1 MKKSLKKV
9 ISLVIVILF
18 LGCSTQKNK
27 TLNKRYHSTV
37 STFNVLFNG
46 NESIKE
52 GKESF
57 LKSYKEDF
65 WEILPVEP
73 IESTKKIITVDGLEN
88 KNFLKAEEKAAKAI
102 QKHSMLINGV
112 QYNPKTQ
119 EAYLM
124 LGKARY
130 LDQRYVQA
138 IDAFNQVY
146 KLNIDNQA
154 WKESVIWKAR
164 SNIRLEQELVA
175 VELLQELLKNKKN
188 SIEIVAKA
196 NSVLS
201 MAYLKLNKTSEA
213 LKTLE
218 FAQRN
223 SEDKNHKARLLYI
236 KGQLYEKQNETD
248 SAKTTFNKILNFKRK
263 ISRNI
268 FINAKV
274 RTLLYSSSSESEKEF
289 LKLIKNEENKP
300 YLDKIYYNYSKL
312 LFSNDSVAMAKNF
325 LNLSIK
331 ENPSDKKLKSKAY
344 IKFSE
349 LNFNDTNFLTA
360 GRYLDSTL
368 QVLDKKSKEFWFY
381 ERQKKGIQKVVDLEE
396 NLIFYD
402 SLIRI
407 SSYNKKKLDK
417 ILKSISLENKQQS
430 EKSNPIK
437 ARQDV
442 AFKKTD
448 FYFYNDKIVTLGIES
463 FKTVWGNRERNT
475 YWRSEKS
482 ILKKNISSN
491 NISSEENASEVVSE
505 NETQFLALYKDI
517 PFSEFQKDSL
527 NNLMDLSKLEL
538 AELYVFKYKNY
549 KLAETVLIQYL
560 SKHLNSNRATKAKY
574 LLYKLYKIQNNEK
587 YIEIKKDI
595 IASDSLSRFAK
606 ILLKDPNILMDENKS
621 LALRDS
627 LAKMFNNQ
635 DFEKIIKSV
644 DLNIDIVEKEGI
656 KVDLELLRAQSYGR
670 LEGIE
675 KYTELLKEISKKYSD
690 NKTAIDLK
698 KTVSMIDR
706 KWKKPSSLKASKGFK
721 LIFIVS
727 NTDFNKSELSKIK
740 SRIISDLNNNRV
752 SFDVYNYQNKLLV
765 IHDFETKEKAEDAA
779 LKITVKNPELR
790 LKNNF
795 VALSSQYKNILIY
808 KTLDLN

>member
-1 MKKSLKKV
+1 MKKLTT
-9 ISLVIVILF
+9 LLIVILF

-57 LKSYKEDF
+57 LKSYQEDF

-73 IESTKKIITVDGLEN
+73 IESTDKIITVDGLEN
-88 KNFLKAEEKAAKAI
+88 KSFLKAEEKAAKAI
-102 QKHSMLINGV
+102 QKHSMLIGGV

-119 EAYLM
+119 DAYLM
-124 LGKARY
+124 LGRARY

-146 KLNIDNQA
+146 KLNIENEV
-154 WKESVIWKAR
+154 WKRSVIWKAR

-188 SIEIVAKA
+188 SSEIVAKA
-196 NSVLS
+196 YSVLS
-201 MAYLKLNKTSEA
+201 MAYLKLNKTNEA

-218 FAQRN
+218 IAQRN
-223 SEDKNHKARLLYI
+223 TKDKNHKARLLYI
-236 KGQLYEKQNETD
+236 KGQLYEKQNEID
-248 SAKTTFNKILNFKRK
+248 SAKNSFNKILNFKRK

-268 FINAKV
+268 YINAKV
-274 RTLLYSSSSESEKEF
+274 KALLYSESLNSKKEF

-312 LFSNDSVAMAKNF
+312 LFSTGSVAMAKNF
-325 LNLSIK
+325 LNMSIK
-331 ENPSDKKLKSKAY
+331 ENPADKKLKSKAY

-402 SLIRI
+402 SLIRL
-407 SSYNKKKLDK
+407 SSYDKKKLDE
-417 ILKSISLENKQQS
+417 ILKSISTENKQQS
-430 EKSNPIK
+430 EKSSSNEV
-437 ARQDV
+437 RQDRV
-442 AFKKTD
+442 FKKTN
-448 FYFYNDKIVTLGIES
+448 FYFYNDKIVAFGIKS
-463 FKTVWGNRERNT
+463 FKSVWGNRERNT

-482 ILKKNISSN
+482 ILKN
-491 NISSEENASEVVSE
+491 NISSDNTANEEGSNKPVSE
-505 NETQFLALYKDI
+505 NETQFLELYKDI
-517 PFSEFQKDSL
+517 PFSEFKKDSL
-527 NNLMDLSKLEL
+527 NNLIDLSKLEL
-538 AELYVFKYKNY
+538 AELYTLKYKNY
-549 KLAETVLIQYL
+549 KLGETVLTQYL
-560 SKHLNSNRATKAKY
+560 SKDPNSNRATKAKY

-587 YIEIKKDI
+587 YIKIKEDI

-606 ILLKDPNILMDENKS
+606 ILLKDPDMLMDENKS

-644 DLNIDIVEKEGI
+644 DLNIDIVEKEEI

-675 KYTELLKEISKKYSD
+675 KYTELLKEISKKYLE
-690 NKTAIDLK
+690 NKTAIDLN
-698 KTVSMIDR
+698 KTISMIGR
-706 KWKKPSSLKASKGFK
+706 KWKTPISLKASKDFK
-721 LIFIVS
+721 LIFIVNNS
-727 NTDFNKSELSKIK
+727 DLNKSEILKINSKI
-740 SRIISDLNNNRV
+740 STELNSINRV
-752 SFDVYNYQNKLLV
+752 SFDVYNYKNNLIV
-765 IHDFETKEKAEDAA
+765 IHDFKSEEKAEDTA
-779 LKITVKNPELR
+779 LKITVQIPELR

-795 VALSSQYKNILIY
+795 VALSSQYKNMLIY
-808 KTLDLN
+808 KTLDLD

>member
-1 MKKSLKKV
+1 MKKLTT
-9 ISLVIVILF
+9 LLIVILF

-57 LKSYKEDF
+57 LKSYQEDF

-73 IESTKKIITVDGLEN
+73 IESTNKIITVDGLEN
-88 KNFLKAEEKAAKAI
+88 KSFLKAEEKAAKAI
-102 QKHSMLINGV
+102 QKHSMLIGGV

-119 EAYLM
+119 DAYLM
-124 LGKARY
+124 LGRARY
-130 LDQRYVQA
+130 LDQRYVPA
-138 IDAFNQVY
+138 IEAFNQVY

-154 WKESVIWKAR
+154 WKQSVIWKAR

-188 SIEIVAKA
+188 SSEIVAKA
-196 NSVLS
+196 YSVLS
-201 MAYLKLNKTSEA
+201 MAYLKLNKTNEA

-218 FAQRN
+218 IAQRN
-223 SEDKNHKARLLYI
+223 TKDKNHKARLLYI
-236 KGQLYEKQNETD
+236 KGQLYEKQNEID
-248 SAKTTFNKILNFKRK
+248 SAKNSFNKILNFKRK

-268 FINAKV
+268 YINAKV
-274 RTLLYSSSSESEKEF
+274 KALLYSESLNSKKEF

-312 LFSNDSVAMAKNF
+312 LFSTGSVAMAKNF
-325 LNLSIK
+325 LNMSIK
-331 ENPSDKKLKSKAY
+331 ENPADKKLKSKAY

-402 SLIRI
+402 SLIRL
-407 SSYNKKKLDK
+407 SSYDKKKLDE
-417 ILKSISLENKQQS
+417 ILKSISTENKQQS
-430 EKSNPIK
+430 EKSSSNEV
-437 ARQDV
+437 RQDRV
-442 AFKKTD
+442 FKKTN
-448 FYFYNDKIVTLGIES
+448 FYFYNDKIVAFGIKS
-463 FKTVWGNRERNT
+463 FKSVWGNRERNT

-482 ILKKNISSN
+482 ILKN
-491 NISSEENASEVVSE
+491 NISSDNTANEEGSNKPVSE
-505 NETQFLALYKDI
+505 NETQFLELYKDI
-517 PFSEFQKDSL
+517 PFSEFKKDSL
-527 NNLMDLSKLEL
+527 NNIIDLSKLEL
-538 AELYVFKYKNY
+538 AELYTLKYKNY
-549 KLAETVLIQYL
+549 KLGETVLTQYL
-560 SKHLNSNRATKAKY
+560 SKDPNSNRVTKAKY

-587 YIEIKKDI
+587 YIKIKEDI

-606 ILLKDPNILMDENKS
+606 ILLKDPDMLMDENKS

-644 DLNIDIVEKEGI
+644 DLNIDIVEKEEI

-675 KYTELLKEISKKYSD
+675 KYTELLKEISKKYLE
-690 NKTAIDLK
+690 NKTAIDLN
-698 KTVSMIDR
+698 KTISMIGR
-706 KWKKPSSLKASKGFK
+706 KWKTPISLKASKDFK
-721 LIFIVS
+721 LIFIVNNS
-727 NTDFNKSELSKIK
+727 DLNKSEILKINNK
-740 SRIISDLNNNRV
+740 ISTELNSINRV
-752 SFDVYNYQNKLLV
+752 SFDVYNNKNNLIV
-765 IHDFETKEKAEDAA
+765 IHDFKSEEKAEDTA
-779 LKITVKNPELR
+779 LKITVQIPELR

-795 VALSSQYKNILIY
+795 VALSSQYKNMLIY
-808 KTLDLN
+808 KTLDLD

>member
-1 MKKSLKKV
+1 LKK
-9 ISLVIVILF
+9 LTTLLIVILF

-57 LKSYKEDF
+57 LKSYQEDF

-73 IESTKKIITVDGLEN
+73 IESTNKIITVDGLEN
-88 KNFLKAEEKAAKAI
+88 KSFLKAEEKAAKAI
-102 QKHSMLINGV
+102 QKHSMLIGGV

-119 EAYLM
+119 DAYLM
-124 LGKARY
+124 LGRARY
-130 LDQRYVQA
+130 LDQRYVPA
-138 IDAFNQVY
+138 IEAFNQVY

-154 WKESVIWKAR
+154 WKQSVIWKAR

-188 SIEIVAKA
+188 SSEIVAKA
-196 NSVLS
+196 YSVLS
-201 MAYLKLNKTSEA
+201 MAYLKLNKTNEA

-218 FAQRN
+218 IAQRN
-223 SEDKNHKARLLYI
+223 TKDKNHKARLLYI
-236 KGQLYEKQNETD
+236 KGQLYEKQNEID
-248 SAKTTFNKILNFKRK
+248 SAKNSFNKILNFKRK

-268 FINAKV
+268 YINAKV
-274 RTLLYSSSSESEKEF
+274 KALLYSESLNSKKEF

-312 LFSNDSVAMAKNF
+312 LFSTGSVAMAKNF
-325 LNLSIK
+325 LNMSIK
-331 ENPSDKKLKSKAY
+331 ENPADKKLKSKAY

-402 SLIRI
+402 SLIRL
-407 SSYNKKKLDK
+407 SSYDKKKLDE
-417 ILKSISLENKQQS
+417 ILKSISTENKQQS
-430 EKSNPIK
+430 EKSSSNEV
-437 ARQDV
+437 RQDRV
-442 AFKKTD
+442 FKKTN
-448 FYFYNDKIVTLGIES
+448 FYFYNDKIVAFGIKS
-463 FKTVWGNRERNT
+463 FKSVWGNRERNT

-482 ILKKNISSN
+482 ILKN
-491 NISSEENASEVVSE
+491 NISSDNTANEEGSNKPVSE
-505 NETQFLALYKDI
+505 NETQFLELYKDI
-517 PFSEFQKDSL
+517 PFSEFKKDSL
-527 NNLMDLSKLEL
+527 NNIIDLSKLEL
-538 AELYVFKYKNY
+538 AELYTLKYKNY
-549 KLAETVLIQYL
+549 KLGETVLTQYL
-560 SKHLNSNRATKAKY
+560 SKDPNSNRATKAKY

-587 YIEIKKDI
+587 YIKIKEDI

-606 ILLKDPNILMDENKS
+606 ILLKDPDMLMDENKS

-644 DLNIDIVEKEGI
+644 DLNIDIVEKEEI

-675 KYTELLKEISKKYSD
+675 KYTELLKEISKKYLE
-690 NKTAIDLK
+690 NKTAIDLN
-698 KTVSMIDR
+698 KTISMIGR
-706 KWKKPSSLKASKGFK
+706 KWKTPISLKASKDFK
-721 LIFIVS
+721 LIFIVNNS
-727 NTDFNKSELSKIK
+727 DLNKSEILKINNK
-740 SRIISDLNNNRV
+740 ISTELNSINRV
-752 SFDVYNYQNKLLV
+752 SFDVYNNKNNLIV
-765 IHDFETKEKAEDAA
+765 IHDFKSEEKAEDTA
-779 LKITVKNPELR
+779 LKITVQIPELR

-795 VALSSQYKNILIY
+795 VALSSQYKNMLIY
-808 KTLDLN
+808 KTLDLD

>member
-1 MKKSLKKV
+1 MKKLTT
-9 ISLVIVILF
+9 LLIVILF

-57 LKSYKEDF
+57 LKSYQEDF
-65 WEILPVEP
+65 WEILPVES
-73 IESTKKIITVDGLEN
+73 IESTDKIITVDGLEN
-88 KNFLKAEEKAAKAI
+88 KSFLKAEEKAAKAI
-102 QKHSMLINGV
+102 QKHSMLIGGV

-119 EAYLM
+119 DAYLM
-124 LGKARY
+124 LGRARY
-130 LDQRYVQA
+130 LDQRYVPA

-154 WKESVIWKAR
+154 WKQSVIWKAR

-188 SIEIVAKA
+188 SSEIVAKA
-196 NSVLS
+196 YSVLS
-201 MAYLKLNKTSEA
+201 MAYLKLNKTNEA

-218 FAQRN
+218 IAQRN
-223 SEDKNHKARLLYI
+223 TKDKNHKARLLYI
-236 KGQLYEKQNETD
+236 KGQLYEKQNEID
-248 SAKTTFNKILNFKRK
+248 SAKNSFNKILNFKRK

-268 FINAKV
+268 YINAKV
-274 RTLLYSSSSESEKEF
+274 KALLYSESLNSKKEF

-312 LFSNDSVAMAKNF
+312 LFSTGSVAMAKNF
-325 LNLSIK
+325 LNMSIK
-331 ENPSDKKLKSKAY
+331 ENPADKKLKSKAY

-368 QVLDKKSKEFWFY
+368 KVLDKKSKEFWFY

-402 SLIRI
+402 SLIRL
-407 SSYNKKKLDK
+407 SSYDKKKLDE
-417 ILKSISLENKQQS
+417 ILKSISTENKQQS
-430 EKSNPIK
+430 EKSSSNEV
-437 ARQDV
+437 RQDRV
-442 AFKKTD
+442 FKKTN
-448 FYFYNDKIVTLGIES
+448 FYFYNDKIVAFGIKS
-463 FKTVWGNRERNT
+463 FKSVWGNRERNT

-482 ILKKNISSN
+482 ILKN
-491 NISSEENASEVVSE
+491 NISSDNTGKEEGSNKPVSE
-505 NETQFLALYKDI
+505 NETQFLELYKDI
-517 PFSEFQKDSL
+517 PFSEFKKDSL
-527 NNLMDLSKLEL
+527 NNLIDLSKLEL
-538 AELYVFKYKNY
+538 AELYTFKYKNY
-549 KLAETVLIQYL
+549 KLGETVLNQYL
-560 SKHLNSNRATKAKY
+560 SKDPNSNRATKAKY

-587 YIEIKKDI
+587 YIKIKEDI

-606 ILLKDPNILMDENKS
+606 ILLKDPDMLMDENKS

-644 DLNIDIVEKEGI
+644 DLNIDIVEKEEI

-675 KYTELLKEISKKYSD
+675 KYTELLKEISKKYSE
-690 NKTAIDLK
+690 NKTAIDLN
-698 KTVSMIDR
+698 KTISMIGR
-706 KWKKPSSLKASKGFK
+706 KWKTPISLKASKDFK
-721 LIFIVS
+721 LIFIVNNS
-727 NTDFNKSELSKIK
+727 DLNKSEILKINSKI
-740 SRIISDLNNNRV
+740 STELNSINRV
-752 SFDVYNYQNKLLV
+752 SFDVYNYKNNLIV
-765 IHDFETKEKAEDAA
+765 IHDFKSEEKAEDTA
-779 LKITVKNPELR
+779 LKITVQIPELR

-795 VALSSQYKNILIY
+795 VALSSQYKNMLIY
-808 KTLDLN
+808 KTLDLD

>member
-1 MKKSLKKV
+1 MKKV
-9 ISLVIVILF
+9 TSLVIIILF

-218 FAQRN
+218 LAQRN

-407 SSYNKKKLDK
+407 SSYDKKKLDK
-417 ILKSISLENKQQS
+417 ILKSISIENKQQS
-430 EKSNPIK
+430 KISNPNK
-437 ARQDV
+437 ARQGV
-442 AFKKTD
+442 AFKKTN
-448 FYFYNDKIVTLGIES
+448 FYFYNDKIVNLGIES
-463 FKTVWGNRERNT
+463 FKSIWGNRERNT

-482 ILKKNISSN
+482 ILKNNISSN
-491 NISSEENASEVVSE
+491 KISSEVNTSKVVSE

-698 KTVSMIDR
+698 KTVSVIDR
-706 KWKKPSSLKASKGFK
+706 KWKKPSSLKTSKGFK

>member
-1 MKKSLKKV
+1 MKKLTT
-9 ISLVIVILF
+9 LLIVILF

-73 IESTKKIITVDGLEN
+73 IESTNKIITVDGLEN
-88 KNFLKAEEKAAKAI
+88 KSFLKAEEKAAKAI
-102 QKHSMLINGV
+102 QKHSMLIGGV

-124 LGKARY
+124 LGRARY
-130 LDQRYVQA
+130 LDQRYVPA

-154 WKESVIWKAR
+154 WKQSVIWKAK

-175 VELLQELLKNKKN
+175 VELLQELLQNKKN
-188 SIEIVAKA
+188 SSEIVSKA
-196 NSVLS
+196 SSVLS
-201 MAYLKLNKTSEA
+201 MAYLKLNKTNEA

-218 FAQRN
+218 LAQRN
-223 SEDKNHKARLLYI
+223 TKDKNNKARLLYI
-236 KGQLYEKQNETD
+236 KGQLYEKQNEID
-248 SAKTTFNKILNFKRK
+248 SAKITFNKISSFKRK

-268 FINAKV
+268 YINAKV
-274 RTLLYSSSSESEKEF
+274 KALLYSESLSSQKEF

-300 YLDKIYYNYSKL
+300 YLDKIYYGYSKL
-312 LFSNDSVAMAKNF
+312 LFSTGSVAMAKRF
-325 LNLSIK
+325 LNMAIK
-331 ENPSDKKLKSKAY
+331 ENPLDKKLKSKAY

-368 QVLDKKSKEFWFY
+368 QVLEKKSKEFWFY
-381 ERQKKGIQKVVDLEE
+381 ERQKKGIQKVVDIEE

-402 SLIRI
+402 SLIRL
-407 SSYNKKKLDK
+407 SSYDKKKLDE
-417 ILKSISLENKQQS
+417 ILKSISTENKQQS
-430 EKSNPIK
+430 EKSSPNE
-437 ARQDV
+437 ARQDS
-442 AFKKTD
+442 AFKKTN
-448 FYFYNDKIVTLGIES
+448 FYFYNDKIVTFGIES
-463 FKTVWGNRERNT
+463 FKSVWGNRERNT

-482 ILKKNISSN
+482 ILKNNVSSN
-491 NISSEENASEVVSE
+491 NPANEESSNELVSE
-505 NETQFLALYKDI
+505 NETQFLELYKDI
-517 PFSEFQKDSL
+517 PFSKFKKDSL
-527 NNLMDLSKLEL
+527 NNLIDLSKLEL
-538 AELYVFKYKNY
+538 AELYTLKYKNY
-549 KLAETVLIQYL
+549 MLGETVLTQYL
-560 SKHLNSNRATKAKY
+560 SKDPNSNRATKAKY

-587 YIEIKKDI
+587 YIKIKEDI

-606 ILLKDPNILMDENKS
+606 ILLKDPDMLMDENKS

-644 DLNIDIVEKEGI
+644 DLNIDVVEKEEI
-656 KVDLELLRAQSYGR
+656 KIDLELLRAQSYGR

-675 KYTELLKEISKKYSD
+675 KYTELLKEISKKYSE
-690 NKTAIDLK
+690 NKTAIDLN
-698 KTVSMIDR
+698 KTISMIGR
-706 KWKKPSSLKASKGFK
+706 KWKKPSILKSSKDFK
-721 LIFIVS
+721 IIFIIS
-727 NTDFNKSELSKIK
+727 NTDFNKSELLKINSKI
-740 SRIISDLNNNRV
+740 SAELNNNNRV

-765 IHDFETKEKAEDAA
+765 IHDFESKEKAENTA
-779 LKITVKNPELR
+779 LKIAVNNPELR

>member
-1 MKKSLKKV
+1 
-9 ISLVIVILF
+9 

-27 TLNKRYHSTV
+27 NLNKRYHSTV
-37 STFNVLFNG
+37 STYNVLFNG
-46 NESIKE
+46 NESINE

-73 IESTKKIITVDGLEN
+73 IESTNKIITVDGLEN
-88 KNFLKAEEKAAKAI
+88 KSFLKAEKKAAKAI
-102 QKHSMLINGV
+102 QKHSMLIGGV

-119 EAYLM
+119 DAYLM
-124 LGKARY
+124 LGRARY

-146 KLNIDNQA
+146 KLNIDDEV
-154 WKESVIWKAR
+154 WKRSVIWKAR
-164 SNIRLEQELVA
+164 SNIRLEQELSA
-175 VELLQELLKNKKN
+175 LELLQELLKNKKN
-188 SIEIVAKA
+188 SSEIVAKA

-201 MAYLKLNKTSEA
+201 MAYLKLNKTNEA

-218 FAQRN
+218 IAQRN
-223 SEDKNHKARLLYI
+223 AKDKNHKARLLYI
-236 KGQLYEKQNETD
+236 KGQLYEKQKEID
-248 SAKTTFNKILNFKRK
+248 SAKNSFNKILNFKRK

-268 FINAKV
+268 YINAKV
-274 RTLLYSSSSESEKEF
+274 KALLYSESLNSKKEF

-312 LFSNDSVAMAKNF
+312 LFSTGSVAMAKNF
-325 LNLSIK
+325 LNMSIK
-331 ENPSDKKLKSKAY
+331 ENPADKKLKSKAY

-402 SLIRI
+402 SLIRL
-407 SSYNKKKLDK
+407 SSYDKKKLGE
-417 ILKSISLENKQQS
+417 ILKTISIENKQQS
-430 EKSNPIK
+430 EKSSSNEV
-437 ARQDV
+437 RQDRV
-442 AFKKTD
+442 FKKTN
-448 FYFYNDKIVTLGIES
+448 FYFYNDKIVAFGIKS
-463 FKTVWGNRERNT
+463 FKSVWGNRERNT

-482 ILKKNISSN
+482 ILKN
-491 NISSEENASEVVSE
+491 NISSDNAANEESFNKPVSE
-505 NETQFLALYKDI
+505 NETQFLELYKDI
-517 PFSEFQKDSL
+517 PFSEFKKDSL
-527 NNLMDLSKLEL
+527 NNLIDISKLEL
-538 AELYVFKYKNY
+538 AELYTLKYKNY
-549 KLAETVLIQYL
+549 KLGETALTQYL
-560 SKHLNSNRATKAKY
+560 SKDPNSNRATKAKY

-587 YIEIKKDI
+587 YIKIKEDI

-606 ILLKDPNILMDENKS
+606 ILLKDPDMLMDENKS

-627 LAKMFNNQ
+627 LTKMFSNQ
-635 DFEKIIKSV
+635 DFQKIIKSV
-644 DLNIDIVEKEGI
+644 DLNIDVVEKEEI

-675 KYTELLKEISKKYSD
+675 KYSELLKEISKKYSE
-690 NKTAIDLK
+690 NKTAIDLN
-698 KTVSMIDR
+698 KTISMIGR
-706 KWKKPSSLKASKGFK
+706 KWKTPRNLKASKDFK
-721 LIFIVS
+721 LIFIVNNS
-727 NTDFNKSELSKIK
+727 DLNKSEILKINSKI
-740 SRIISDLNNNRV
+740 STELNSINRV
-752 SFDVYNYQNKLLV
+752 SFDVYNYKNNLIV
-765 IHDFETKEKAEDAA
+765 IHDFKSEEKAEDTA
-779 LKITVKNPELR
+779 LKITVQIPELR

-795 VALSSQYKNILIY
+795 VALSSQYKNMLIY
-808 KTLDLN
+808 KTLDLD

>member
-1 MKKSLKKV
+1 MKKLTT
-9 ISLVIVILF
+9 LLIVILF

-57 LKSYKEDF
+57 LKSYQEDF

-73 IESTKKIITVDGLEN
+73 IESTNKIITVDGLEN
-88 KNFLKAEEKAAKAI
+88 KSFLKAEEKAAKAI
-102 QKHSMLINGV
+102 QKHSMLIGGV

-119 EAYLM
+119 DAYLM
-124 LGKARY
+124 LGRARY

-146 KLNIDNQA
+146 KLNIENEV
-154 WKESVIWKAR
+154 WKRSVIWKAR

-188 SIEIVAKA
+188 SSEIVAKA
-196 NSVLS
+196 YSVLS
-201 MAYLKLNKTSEA
+201 MAYLKLNKTNEA

-218 FAQRN
+218 IAQRN
-223 SEDKNHKARLLYI
+223 TKDKNHKARLLYI
-236 KGQLYEKQNETD
+236 KGQLYEKQNEID
-248 SAKTTFNKILNFKRK
+248 SAKNSFNKILNFKRK

-268 FINAKV
+268 YINAKV
-274 RTLLYSSSSESEKEF
+274 KALLYSESLNSKKEF

-312 LFSNDSVAMAKNF
+312 LFSTGSVAMAKNF
-325 LNLSIK
+325 LNMSIK
-331 ENPSDKKLKSKAY
+331 ENPADKKLKSKAY

-402 SLIRI
+402 SLIRL
-407 SSYNKKKLDK
+407 SSYDKKKLDE
-417 ILKSISLENKQQS
+417 ILKSISTENKQQS
-430 EKSNPIK
+430 EKSSSNEV
-437 ARQDV
+437 RQDRV
-442 AFKKTD
+442 FKKTN
-448 FYFYNDKIVTLGIES
+448 FYFYNDKIVAFGIKS
-463 FKTVWGNRERNT
+463 FKSVWGNRERNT

-482 ILKKNISSN
+482 ILKN
-491 NISSEENASEVVSE
+491 NISSDNTANEEGSNKPVSE
-505 NETQFLALYKDI
+505 NETQFLELYKDI
-517 PFSEFQKDSL
+517 PFSEFKKDSL
-527 NNLMDLSKLEL
+527 NNIIDLSKLEL
-538 AELYVFKYKNY
+538 AELYTLKYKNY
-549 KLAETVLIQYL
+549 KLGETVLTQYL
-560 SKHLNSNRATKAKY
+560 SKDPNSNRATKAKY

-587 YIEIKKDI
+587 YIKIKEDI

-606 ILLKDPNILMDENKS
+606 ILLKDPDMLMDENKS

-644 DLNIDIVEKEGI
+644 DLNIDIVEKEEI

-675 KYTELLKEISKKYSD
+675 KYTELLKEISKKYSE
-690 NKTAIDLK
+690 NKTAIDLN
-698 KTVSMIDR
+698 KTISMIGR
-706 KWKKPSSLKASKGFK
+706 KWKTPISLKASKDFK
-721 LIFIVS
+721 LIFIVNNS
-727 NTDFNKSELSKIK
+727 DLNKSEILKINSKI
-740 SRIISDLNNNRV
+740 STELNTINRV
-752 SFDVYNYQNKLLV
+752 SFDVYNYKNNLIV
-765 IHDFETKEKAEDAA
+765 IHDFKSEEKAEDTA
-779 LKITVKNPELR
+779 LKITVQIPELR

-795 VALSSQYKNILIY
+795 VALSSQYKNMLIY
-808 KTLDLN
+808 KTLDLD

>member
-1 MKKSLKKV
+1 MKKLTT
-9 ISLVIVILF
+9 LLIVILF

-57 LKSYKEDF
+57 LKSYQEDF

-73 IESTKKIITVDGLEN
+73 IESTNKIITVDGLEN
-88 KNFLKAEEKAAKAI
+88 KSFLKAEEKAAKAI
-102 QKHSMLINGV
+102 QKHSMLIGGV

-119 EAYLM
+119 DAYLM
-124 LGKARY
+124 LGRARY
-130 LDQRYVQA
+130 LDQRYVPA
-138 IDAFNQVY
+138 IEAFNQVY

-154 WKESVIWKAR
+154 WKQSVIWKAR

-188 SIEIVAKA
+188 SSEIVAKA
-196 NSVLS
+196 YSVLS
-201 MAYLKLNKTSEA
+201 MAYLKLNKTNEA

-218 FAQRN
+218 IAQRN
-223 SEDKNHKARLLYI
+223 TKDKNHKARLLYI
-236 KGQLYEKQNETD
+236 KGQLYEKQNEID
-248 SAKTTFNKILNFKRK
+248 SAKNSFNKILNFKRK

-268 FINAKV
+268 YINAKV
-274 RTLLYSSSSESEKEF
+274 KALLYSESLNSKKEF

-312 LFSNDSVAMAKNF
+312 LFSTGSVAMAKNF
-325 LNLSIK
+325 LNMSIK
-331 ENPSDKKLKSKAY
+331 ENPADKKLKSKAY

-402 SLIRI
+402 SLIRL
-407 SSYNKKKLDK
+407 SSYDKKKLDE
-417 ILKSISLENKQQS
+417 ILKSISTENKQQS
-430 EKSNPIK
+430 EKSSSNEV
-437 ARQDV
+437 RQDRV
-442 AFKKTD
+442 FKKTN
-448 FYFYNDKIVTLGIES
+448 FYFYNDKIVAFGIKS
-463 FKTVWGNRERNT
+463 FKSVWGNRERNT

-482 ILKKNISSN
+482 ILKN
-491 NISSEENASEVVSE
+491 NISSDNTANEEGSNKPVSE
-505 NETQFLALYKDI
+505 NETQFLELYKDI
-517 PFSEFQKDSL
+517 PFSEFKKDSL
-527 NNLMDLSKLEL
+527 NNIIDLSKLEL
-538 AELYVFKYKNY
+538 AELYTLKYKNY
-549 KLAETVLIQYL
+549 KLGETVLTQYL
-560 SKHLNSNRATKAKY
+560 SKDPNSNRATKAKY

-587 YIEIKKDI
+587 YIKIKEDI

-606 ILLKDPNILMDENKS
+606 ILLKDPDMLMDENKS

-644 DLNIDIVEKEGI
+644 DLNIDIVEKEEI

-675 KYTELLKEISKKYSD
+675 KYTELLKEISKKYSE
-690 NKTAIDLK
+690 NKTAIDLN
-698 KTVSMIDR
+698 KTISMIGR
-706 KWKKPSSLKASKGFK
+706 KWKTPISLKASKDFK
-721 LIFIVS
+721 LIFIVNNS
-727 NTDFNKSELSKIK
+727 DLNKSEILKINSKI
-740 SRIISDLNNNRV
+740 STELNSINRV
-752 SFDVYNYQNKLLV
+752 SFDVYNYKNNLIV
-765 IHDFETKEKAEDAA
+765 IHDFKSEEKAEDTA
-779 LKITVKNPELR
+779 LKITVQIPELR

-795 VALSSQYKNILIY
+795 VALSSQYKNMLIY
-808 KTLDLN
+808 KTLDLD

>member
-1 MKKSLKKV
+1 LKKV
-9 ISLVIVILF
+9 TTLLIVILF

-57 LKSYKEDF
+57 LKSYREDF

-73 IESTKKIITVDGLEN
+73 IESTDKIITVDGLEN
-88 KNFLKAEEKAAKAI
+88 KSFLKAEEKAAKAI
-102 QKHSMLINGV
+102 QKHSMLIGGV

-119 EAYLM
+119 DAYLM
-124 LGKARY
+124 LGRARY

-146 KLNIDNQA
+146 KLNIENEV
-154 WKESVIWKAR
+154 WKRSVIWKAR

-188 SIEIVAKA
+188 SSEIVAKA
-196 NSVLS
+196 YSVLS
-201 MAYLKLNKTSEA
+201 MAYLKLNKTNEA

-218 FAQRN
+218 IAQRN
-223 SEDKNHKARLLYI
+223 TKDKNHKARLLYI
-236 KGQLYEKQNETD
+236 KGQLYEKQNEID
-248 SAKTTFNKILNFKRK
+248 SAKNSFNKILNFKRK

-268 FINAKV
+268 YINAKIKA
-274 RTLLYSSSSESEKEF
+274 LLYSESLNSKKEF

-312 LFSNDSVAMAKNF
+312 LFSTGSVAMAKNF
-325 LNLSIK
+325 LNMSIK
-331 ENPSDKKLKSKAY
+331 ENPADKKLKSKAY

-402 SLIRI
+402 SLIRL
-407 SSYNKKKLDK
+407 SSYDKKKLDE
-417 ILKSISLENKQQS
+417 ILKSISTENKQQS
-430 EKSNPIK
+430 EKSSSNEV
-437 ARQDV
+437 RQDRV
-442 AFKKTD
+442 FKKTN
-448 FYFYNDKIVTLGIES
+448 FYFYNDKIVAFGIKS
-463 FKTVWGNRERNT
+463 FKSVWGNRERNT

-482 ILKKNISSN
+482 ILKN
-491 NISSEENASEVVSE
+491 NISSDNTANEEGSNKPVSE
-505 NETQFLALYKDI
+505 NETQFLELYKDI
-517 PFSEFQKDSL
+517 PFSEFKKDSL
-527 NNLMDLSKLEL
+527 NNIIDLSKLEL
-538 AELYVFKYKNY
+538 AELYTLKYKNY
-549 KLAETVLIQYL
+549 KLGETVLTQYL
-560 SKHLNSNRATKAKY
+560 SKDPNSNRATKAKY

-587 YIEIKKDI
+587 YIKIKEDI

-606 ILLKDPNILMDENKS
+606 ILLKDPDMLMDENKS

-644 DLNIDIVEKEGI
+644 DLNIDIVEKEEI

-675 KYTELLKEISKKYSD
+675 KYTELLKEISKKYLE
-690 NKTAIDLK
+690 NKTAIDLN
-698 KTVSMIDR
+698 KTISMIGR
-706 KWKKPSSLKASKGFK
+706 KWKTPISLKASKDFK
-721 LIFIVS
+721 LIFIVNNS
-727 NTDFNKSELSKIK
+727 DLNKSEILKINNK
-740 SRIISDLNNNRV
+740 ISTELNSINRV
-752 SFDVYNYQNKLLV
+752 SFDVYNNKNNLIV
-765 IHDFETKEKAEDAA
+765 IHDFKSEEKAEDTA
-779 LKITVKNPELR
+779 LKITVQIPELR

-795 VALSSQYKNILIY
+795 VALSSQYKNMLIY
-808 KTLDLN
+808 KTLDLD

>member
-1 MKKSLKKV
+1 MKKLTT
-9 ISLVIVILF
+9 LLIVILF

-57 LKSYKEDF
+57 LKSYQEDF

-73 IESTKKIITVDGLEN
+73 IESTNKIITVDGLEN
-88 KNFLKAEEKAAKAI
+88 KSFLKAEEKAAKAI
-102 QKHSMLINGV
+102 QKHSMLIGGV

-119 EAYLM
+119 DAYLM
-124 LGKARY
+124 LGRARY

-146 KLNIDNQA
+146 KLNIENEV
-154 WKESVIWKAR
+154 WKRSVIWKAR

-188 SIEIVAKA
+188 SSEIVAKA
-196 NSVLS
+196 YSVLS
-201 MAYLKLNKTSEA
+201 MAYLKLNKTNEA

-218 FAQRN
+218 IAQRN
-223 SEDKNHKARLLYI
+223 TKDKNHKARLLYI
-236 KGQLYEKQNETD
+236 KGQLYEKQNEID
-248 SAKTTFNKILNFKRK
+248 SAKNSFNKILNFKRK

-268 FINAKV
+268 YINAKIKA
-274 RTLLYSSSSESEKEF
+274 LLYSESLNSKKEF

-312 LFSNDSVAMAKNF
+312 LFSTGSVAMAKNF
-325 LNLSIK
+325 LNMSIK
-331 ENPSDKKLKSKAY
+331 ENPADKKLKSKAY

-402 SLIRI
+402 SLIRL
-407 SSYNKKKLDK
+407 SSYDKKKLDE
-417 ILKSISLENKQQS
+417 ILKSISTENKQQS
-430 EKSNPIK
+430 EKSSSNEV
-437 ARQDV
+437 RQDRV
-442 AFKKTD
+442 FKKTN
-448 FYFYNDKIVTLGIES
+448 FYFYNDKIVAFGIKS
-463 FKTVWGNRERNT
+463 FKSVWGNRERNT

-482 ILKKNISSN
+482 ILKN
-491 NISSEENASEVVSE
+491 NISSDNTANEEGSNKPVSE
-505 NETQFLALYKDI
+505 NETQFLELYKDI
-517 PFSEFQKDSL
+517 PFSEFKKDSL
-527 NNLMDLSKLEL
+527 NNIIDLSKLEL
-538 AELYVFKYKNY
+538 AELYTLKYKNY
-549 KLAETVLIQYL
+549 KLGETVLTQYL
-560 SKHLNSNRATKAKY
+560 SKDPNSNRATKAKY

-587 YIEIKKDI
+587 YIKIKEDI

-606 ILLKDPNILMDENKS
+606 ILLKDPDMLMDENKS

-721 LIFIVS
+721 LIFIVG

>member
-1 MKKSLKKV
+1 MKKLTT
-9 ISLVIVILF
+9 LLIVILF

-57 LKSYKEDF
+57 LKSYQEDF

-73 IESTKKIITVDGLEN
+73 IESTNKIITVDGLEN
-88 KNFLKAEEKAAKAI
+88 KSFLKAEEKAAKAI
-102 QKHSMLINGV
+102 QKHSMLIGGV

-119 EAYLM
+119 DAYLM
-124 LGKARY
+124 LGRARY
-130 LDQRYVQA
+130 LDQRYVPA
-138 IDAFNQVY
+138 IEAFNQVY

-154 WKESVIWKAR
+154 WKQSVIWKAR

-188 SIEIVAKA
+188 SSEIVAKA
-196 NSVLS
+196 YSVLS
-201 MAYLKLNKTSEA
+201 MAYLKLNKTNEA

-218 FAQRN
+218 IAQRN
-223 SEDKNHKARLLYI
+223 TKDKNHKARLLYI
-236 KGQLYEKQNETD
+236 KGQLYEKQNEID
-248 SAKTTFNKILNFKRK
+248 SAKNSFNKILNFKRK

-268 FINAKV
+268 YINAKIKA
-274 RTLLYSSSSESEKEF
+274 LLYSESLNSKKEF

-312 LFSNDSVAMAKNF
+312 LFSTGSVAMAKNF
-325 LNLSIK
+325 LNMSIK
-331 ENPSDKKLKSKAY
+331 ENPADKKLKSKAY

-402 SLIRI
+402 SLIRL
-407 SSYNKKKLDK
+407 SSYDKKKLDE
-417 ILKSISLENKQQS
+417 ILKSISTENKQQS
-430 EKSNPIK
+430 EKSSSNEV
-437 ARQDV
+437 RQDRV
-442 AFKKTD
+442 FKKTN
-448 FYFYNDKIVTLGIES
+448 FYFYNDKIVAFGIKS
-463 FKTVWGNRERNT
+463 FKSVWGNRERNT

-482 ILKKNISSN
+482 ILKN
-491 NISSEENASEVVSE
+491 NISSDNTANEEGSNKPVSE
-505 NETQFLALYKDI
+505 NETQFLELYKDI
-517 PFSEFQKDSL
+517 PFSEFKKDSL
-527 NNLMDLSKLEL
+527 NNLIDLSKLEL
-538 AELYVFKYKNY
+538 AELYTLKYKNY
-549 KLAETVLIQYL
+549 KLGETVLTQYL
-560 SKHLNSNRATKAKY
+560 SKDPNSNRATKAKY

-587 YIEIKKDI
+587 YIKIKEDI

-606 ILLKDPNILMDENKS
+606 ILLKDPDMLMDENKS

-644 DLNIDIVEKEGI
+644 DLNIDIVEKEEI

-675 KYTELLKEISKKYSD
+675 KYTELLKEISKKYSE
-690 NKTAIDLK
+690 NKTAIDLN
-698 KTVSMIDR
+698 KTISMIGR
-706 KWKKPSSLKASKGFK
+706 KWKTPISLKASKDFK
-721 LIFIVS
+721 LIFIVNNS
-727 NTDFNKSELSKIK
+727 DLNKSEILKINNK
-740 SRIISDLNNNRV
+740 ISTELNSINRV
-752 SFDVYNYQNKLLV
+752 SFDVYNNKNNLIV
-765 IHDFETKEKAEDAA
+765 IHDFKSEEKAEDTA
-779 LKITVKNPELR
+779 LKITVQIPELR

-795 VALSSQYKNILIY
+795 VALSSQYKNMLIY
-808 KTLDLN
+808 KTLDLD

>member
-1 MKKSLKKV
+1 LKK
-9 ISLVIVILF
+9 LTTLLIVILF

-37 STFNVLFNG
+37 SSFNVLFNG

-57 LKSYKEDF
+57 LKSYQEDF

-73 IESTKKIITVDGLEN
+73 IESTDKIITVDGLEN
-88 KNFLKAEEKAAKAI
+88 KSFLKAEEKAAKAI
-102 QKHSMLINGV
+102 QKHSMLIGGV

-119 EAYLM
+119 DAYLM
-124 LGKARY
+124 LGRARY
-130 LDQRYVQA
+130 LDQRYVPA
-138 IDAFNQVY
+138 IEAFNQVY

-154 WKESVIWKAR
+154 WKQSVIWKAR

-188 SIEIVAKA
+188 SSEIVAKA
-196 NSVLS
+196 YSVLS
-201 MAYLKLNKTSEA
+201 MAYLKLNKTNEA

-218 FAQRN
+218 IAQRN
-223 SEDKNHKARLLYI
+223 TKDKNHKARLLYI
-236 KGQLYEKQNETD
+236 KGQLYEKQNEID
-248 SAKTTFNKILNFKRK
+248 SAKNSFNKILNFKRK

-268 FINAKV
+268 YINAKIKA
-274 RTLLYSSSSESEKEF
+274 LLYSESLNSKKEF

-312 LFSNDSVAMAKNF
+312 LFSTGSVAMAKNF
-325 LNLSIK
+325 LNMSIK
-331 ENPSDKKLKSKAY
+331 ENPADKKLKSKAY

-402 SLIRI
+402 SLIRL
-407 SSYNKKKLDK
+407 SGYDKKKLDE
-417 ILKSISLENKQQS
+417 ILKSISTENKQQS
-430 EKSNPIK
+430 EKSSSNEV
-437 ARQDV
+437 RQDRV
-442 AFKKTD
+442 FKKTN
-448 FYFYNDKIVTLGIES
+448 FYFYNDKIVAFGIKS
-463 FKTVWGNRERNT
+463 FKSVWGNRERNT

-482 ILKKNISSN
+482 ILKN
-491 NISSEENASEVVSE
+491 NISSDNTANEEGSNKPVSE
-505 NETQFLALYKDI
+505 NETQFLELYKDI
-517 PFSEFQKDSL
+517 PFSEFKKDSL
-527 NNLMDLSKLEL
+527 NNIIDLSKLEL
-538 AELYVFKYKNY
+538 AELYTLKYKNY
-549 KLAETVLIQYL
+549 KLGETVLTQYL
-560 SKHLNSNRATKAKY
+560 SKDPNSNRATKAKY

-587 YIEIKKDI
+587 YIKIKEDI

-606 ILLKDPNILMDENKS
+606 ILLKDPDMLMDENKS

-644 DLNIDIVEKEGI
+644 DLNIDIVEKEEI

-675 KYTELLKEISKKYSD
+675 KYTELLKEISKKYLE
-690 NKTAIDLK
+690 NKTAIDLN
-698 KTVSMIDR
+698 KTISMIGR
-706 KWKKPSSLKASKGFK
+706 KWKTPISLKASKDFK
-721 LIFIVS
+721 LIFIVNNS
-727 NTDFNKSELSKIK
+727 DLNKSEILKINNK
-740 SRIISDLNNNRV
+740 ISTELNSINRV
-752 SFDVYNYQNKLLV
+752 SFDVYNNKNNLIV
-765 IHDFETKEKAEDAA
+765 IHDFKSEEKAEDTA
-779 LKITVKNPELR
+779 LKITVQIPELR

-795 VALSSQYKNILIY
+795 VALSSQYKNMLIY
-808 KTLDLN
+808 KTLDLD

>member
-1 MKKSLKKV
+1 MKKV
-9 ISLVIVILF
+9 TSLVIIILF

-491 NISSEENASEVVSE
+491 NISSEENASEVISE

-538 AELYVFKYKNY
+538 AELYIFKYKNY

-560 SKHLNSNRATKAKY
+560 SKGLNSNRATKAKY

-587 YIEIKKDI
+587 YIEIKEDI

-740 SRIISDLNNNRV
+740 SRIISDLNNNNRV

>member
-1 MKKSLKKV
+1 MKKLTTLL
-9 ISLVIVILF
+9 IIILF

-27 TLNKRYHSTV
+27 NLNKRYHSTV
-37 STFNVLFNG
+37 STYNVLFNG
-46 NESIKE
+46 NESINE

-73 IESTKKIITVDGLEN
+73 IESTNKIITVDGLEN
-88 KNFLKAEEKAAKAI
+88 KSFLKAEEKAAKAI
-102 QKHSMLINGV
+102 QKHSMLIGGV

-119 EAYLM
+119 YAYLM
-124 LGKARY
+124 LGRARY

-146 KLNIDNQA
+146 KLNIENEV
-154 WKESVIWKAR
+154 WKRSVIWKAR

-188 SIEIVAKA
+188 SSEIVAKA
-196 NSVLS
+196 YSVLS
-201 MAYLKLNKTSEA
+201 MAYLKLNKTNEA

-218 FAQRN
+218 IAQRN
-223 SEDKNHKARLLYI
+223 TKDKNHKARLLYI
-236 KGQLYEKQNETD
+236 KGQLYEKQNEID
-248 SAKTTFNKILNFKRK
+248 SAKNSFNKILNFKRK

-268 FINAKV
+268 YINAKV
-274 RTLLYSSSSESEKEF
+274 KALLYSESLNSKKEF

-312 LFSNDSVAMAKNF
+312 LFSTGSVAMAKNF
-325 LNLSIK
+325 LNMSIK
-331 ENPSDKKLKSKAY
+331 ENPADKKLKSKAY

-402 SLIRI
+402 SLIRL
-407 SSYNKKKLDK
+407 SSYDKKKLDE
-417 ILKSISLENKQQS
+417 ILKSISTENKQQS
-430 EKSNPIK
+430 EKSSSNEV
-437 ARQDV
+437 RQDRV
-442 AFKKTD
+442 FKKTN
-448 FYFYNDKIVTLGIES
+448 FYFYNDKIVAFGIKS
-463 FKTVWGNRERNT
+463 FKSVWGNRERNT

-482 ILKKNISSN
+482 ILKN
-491 NISSEENASEVVSE
+491 NISSDNTGKEEGSNKPVSE
-505 NETQFLALYKDI
+505 NETQFLELYKDI
-517 PFSEFQKDSL
+517 PFSEFKKDSL
-527 NNLMDLSKLEL
+527 NNIIDLSKLEL
-538 AELYVFKYKNY
+538 AELYTLKYKNY
-549 KLAETVLIQYL
+549 KLGETVLTQYL
-560 SKHLNSNRATKAKY
+560 SKDPNSNRATKAKY

-587 YIEIKKDI
+587 YIKIKEDI

-606 ILLKDPNILMDENKS
+606 ILLKDPDMLMDENKS

-635 DFEKIIKSV
+635 DFQKIIKSV
-644 DLNIDIVEKEGI
+644 DLNIDIVEKEEI

-675 KYTELLKEISKKYSD
+675 KYTELLKEISKKYSE
-690 NKTAIDLK
+690 NKTAIDLN
-698 KTVSMIDR
+698 KTISMIGR
-706 KWKKPSSLKASKGFK
+706 KWKTPISLKASKDFK
-721 LIFIVS
+721 LIFIVNNS
-727 NTDFNKSELSKIK
+727 DLNKSEILKINSKI
-740 SRIISDLNNNRV
+740 STELNSINRV
-752 SFDVYNYQNKLLV
+752 SFDVYNYKNNLIV
-765 IHDFETKEKAEDAA
+765 IHDFKSEEKAEDTA
-779 LKITVKNPELR
+779 LKITVQIPELR

-795 VALSSQYKNILIY
+795 VALSSQYKNMLIY
-808 KTLDLN
+808 KTLDLD

>member
-1 MKKSLKKV
+1 MKKVTTL
-9 ISLVIVILF
+9 LIVILF

-57 LKSYKEDF
+57 LKSYQEDF

-73 IESTKKIITVDGLEN
+73 IESTNKIITVDGLEN
-88 KNFLKAEEKAAKAI
+88 KSFLKAEEKAAKAI
-102 QKHSMLINGV
+102 QKHSMLIGGV

-119 EAYLM
+119 DAYLM
-124 LGKARY
+124 LGRARY
-130 LDQRYVQA
+130 LDQRYVPA
-138 IDAFNQVY
+138 IEAFNQVY

-154 WKESVIWKAR
+154 WKQSVIWKAR

-188 SIEIVAKA
+188 SSEIVAKA
-196 NSVLS
+196 YSVLS
-201 MAYLKLNKTSEA
+201 MAYLKLNKTNEA

-218 FAQRN
+218 IAQRN
-223 SEDKNHKARLLYI
+223 TKDKNHKARLLYI
-236 KGQLYEKQNETD
+236 KGQLYEKQNEID
-248 SAKTTFNKILNFKRK
+248 SAKNSFNKILNFKRK

-268 FINAKV
+268 YINAKIKA
-274 RTLLYSSSSESEKEF
+274 LLYSESLNSKKEF

-312 LFSNDSVAMAKNF
+312 LFSTGSVAMAKNF
-325 LNLSIK
+325 LNMSIK
-331 ENPSDKKLKSKAY
+331 ENPADKKLKSKAY

-402 SLIRI
+402 SLIRL
-407 SSYNKKKLDK
+407 SSYDKKKLDE
-417 ILKSISLENKQQS
+417 ILKSISTENKQQS
-430 EKSNPIK
+430 EKSSSNEV
-437 ARQDV
+437 RQDRV
-442 AFKKTD
+442 FKKTN
-448 FYFYNDKIVTLGIES
+448 FYFYNDKIVAFGIKS
-463 FKTVWGNRERNT
+463 FKSVWGNRERNT

-482 ILKKNISSN
+482 ILKN
-491 NISSEENASEVVSE
+491 NISSDNTANEEDSNKPVSE
-505 NETQFLALYKDI
+505 NETQFLELYKDI
-517 PFSEFQKDSL
+517 PFSEFKKDSL
-527 NNLMDLSKLEL
+527 NNLIDLSKLEL
-538 AELYVFKYKNY
+538 AELYTLKYKNY
-549 KLAETVLIQYL
+549 KLGETVLTQYL
-560 SKHLNSNRATKAKY
+560 SKDPNSNRATKAKY

-587 YIEIKKDI
+587 YIKIKEDI

-606 ILLKDPNILMDENKS
+606 ILLKDPDMLMDENKS

-644 DLNIDIVEKEGI
+644 DLNIDIVEKEEI

-675 KYTELLKEISKKYSD
+675 KYTELLKEISKKYSE
-690 NKTAIDLK
+690 NKTAIDLN
-698 KTVSMIDR
+698 KTISMIGR
-706 KWKKPSSLKASKGFK
+706 KWKTPISLKASKDFK
-721 LIFIVS
+721 LIFIVNNS
-727 NTDFNKSELSKIK
+727 DLNKSEILKINNK
-740 SRIISDLNNNRV
+740 ISTELNSINRV
-752 SFDVYNYQNKLLV
+752 SFDVYNNKNNLIV
-765 IHDFETKEKAEDAA
+765 IHDFKSEEKAEDTA
-779 LKITVKNPELR
+779 LKITVQIPELR

-795 VALSSQYKNILIY
+795 VALSSQYKNMLIY
-808 KTLDLN
+808 KTLDLD

>member
-1 MKKSLKKV
+1 MKKLTT
-9 ISLVIVILF
+9 LLIVILF

-57 LKSYKEDF
+57 LKSYQEDF

-73 IESTKKIITVDGLEN
+73 IESTNKIITVDGLEN
-88 KNFLKAEEKAAKAI
+88 KSFLKAEEKAAKAI
-102 QKHSMLINGV
+102 QKHSMLIGGV

-119 EAYLM
+119 DAYLM
-124 LGKARY
+124 LGRARY
-130 LDQRYVQA
+130 LDQRYVPA
-138 IDAFNQVY
+138 IEAFNQVY

-154 WKESVIWKAR
+154 WKQSVIWKAR

-188 SIEIVAKA
+188 SSEIVAKA
-196 NSVLS
+196 YSVLS
-201 MAYLKLNKTSEA
+201 MAYLKLNKTNEA

-218 FAQRN
+218 IAQRN
-223 SEDKNHKARLLYI
+223 TKDKNHKARLLYI
-236 KGQLYEKQNETD
+236 KGQLYEKQNEID
-248 SAKTTFNKILNFKRK
+248 SAKNSFNKILNFKRK

-268 FINAKV
+268 YINAKIKA
-274 RTLLYSSSSESEKEF
+274 LLYSESLNSKKEF

-312 LFSNDSVAMAKNF
+312 LFSTGSVAMAKNF
-325 LNLSIK
+325 LNMSIK
-331 ENPSDKKLKSKAY
+331 ENPADKKLKSKAY

-402 SLIRI
+402 SLIRL
-407 SSYNKKKLDK
+407 SSYDKKKLDE
-417 ILKSISLENKQQS
+417 ILKSISTENKQQS
-430 EKSNPIK
+430 EKSSSNEV
-437 ARQDV
+437 RQDRV
-442 AFKKTD
+442 FKKTN
-448 FYFYNDKIVTLGIES
+448 FYFYNDKIVAFGIKS
-463 FKTVWGNRERNT
+463 FKSVWGNRERNT

-482 ILKKNISSN
+482 ILKN
-491 NISSEENASEVVSE
+491 NISSDNTANEEGSNKPVSE
-505 NETQFLALYKDI
+505 NETQFLELYKDI
-517 PFSEFQKDSL
+517 PFSEFKKDSL
-527 NNLMDLSKLEL
+527 NNIIDLSKLEL
-538 AELYVFKYKNY
+538 AELYTLKYKNY
-549 KLAETVLIQYL
+549 KLGETVLTQYL
-560 SKHLNSNRATKAKY
+560 SKDPNSNRATKAKY

-587 YIEIKKDI
+587 YIKIKEDI

-606 ILLKDPNILMDENKS
+606 ILLKDPDMLMDENKS

-644 DLNIDIVEKEGI
+644 DLNIDIVEKEEI

-675 KYTELLKEISKKYSD
+675 KYTELLKEISKKYLE
-690 NKTAIDLK
+690 NKTAIDLN
-698 KTVSMIDR
+698 KTISMIGR
-706 KWKKPSSLKASKGFK
+706 KWKTPISLKASKDFK
-721 LIFIVS
+721 LIFIVNNS
-727 NTDFNKSELSKIK
+727 DLNKSEILKINNK
-740 SRIISDLNNNRV
+740 ISTELNSINRV
-752 SFDVYNYQNKLLV
+752 SFDVYNYKNNLIV
-765 IHDFETKEKAEDAA
+765 IHDFKSEEKAEDTA
-779 LKITVKNPELR
+779 LKITVQIPELR

-795 VALSSQYKNILIY
+795 VALSSQYKNMLIY
-808 KTLDLN
+808 KTLDLD

>member
-1 MKKSLKKV
+1 MKKLTT
-9 ISLVIVILF
+9 LLIVILF

-37 STFNVLFNG
+37 SSFNVLFNG

-57 LKSYKEDF
+57 LKSYQEDF

-73 IESTKKIITVDGLEN
+73 IESTNKIITVDGLEN
-88 KNFLKAEEKAAKAI
+88 KSFLKAEEKAAKAI
-102 QKHSMLINGV
+102 QKHSMLIGGV

-119 EAYLM
+119 DAYLM
-124 LGKARY
+124 LGRARY
-130 LDQRYVQA
+130 LDQRYVPA
-138 IDAFNQVY
+138 IEAFNQVY

-154 WKESVIWKAR
+154 WKQSVIWKAR

-188 SIEIVAKA
+188 SSEIVAKA
-196 NSVLS
+196 YSVLS
-201 MAYLKLNKTSEA
+201 MAYLKLNKTNDA

-218 FAQRN
+218 IAQRN
-223 SEDKNHKARLLYI
+223 TKDKNHKARLLYI
-236 KGQLYEKQNETD
+236 KGQLYEKQNEID
-248 SAKTTFNKILNFKRK
+248 SAKNSFNKILNFKRK

-268 FINAKV
+268 YINAKIKA
-274 RTLLYSSSSESEKEF
+274 LLYSESLNSKKEF

-312 LFSNDSVAMAKNF
+312 LFSTGSVAMAKNF
-325 LNLSIK
+325 LNMSIK
-331 ENPSDKKLKSKAY
+331 ENPADKKLKSKAY

-402 SLIRI
+402 SLIRL
-407 SSYNKKKLDK
+407 SSYDKKKLDE
-417 ILKSISLENKQQS
+417 ILKSISTENKQQS
-430 EKSNPIK
+430 EKSSSNEV
-437 ARQDV
+437 RQDRV
-442 AFKKTD
+442 FKKTN
-448 FYFYNDKIVTLGIES
+448 FYFYNDKIVAFGIKS
-463 FKTVWGNRERNT
+463 FKSVWGNRERNT

-482 ILKKNISSN
+482 ILKN
-491 NISSEENASEVVSE
+491 NISSDNTANEEGSNKPVSE
-505 NETQFLALYKDI
+505 NETQFLELYKDI
-517 PFSEFQKDSL
+517 PFSEFKKDSL
-527 NNLMDLSKLEL
+527 NNIIDLSKLEL
-538 AELYVFKYKNY
+538 AELYTLKYKNY
-549 KLAETVLIQYL
+549 KLGETVLTQYL
-560 SKHLNSNRATKAKY
+560 SKDPNSNRATKAKY

-587 YIEIKKDI
+587 YIKIKEDI

-606 ILLKDPNILMDENKS
+606 ILLKDPDMLMDENKS

-644 DLNIDIVEKEGI
+644 DLNIDIVEKEEI

-675 KYTELLKEISKKYSD
+675 KYTELLKEISKKYLE
-690 NKTAIDLK
+690 NKTAIDLN
-698 KTVSMIDR
+698 KTISMIGR
-706 KWKKPSSLKASKGFK
+706 KWKTPISLKASKDFK
-721 LIFIVS
+721 LIFIVNNS
-727 NTDFNKSELSKIK
+727 DLNKSEILKINNK
-740 SRIISDLNNNRV
+740 ISTELNSINRV
-752 SFDVYNYQNKLLV
+752 SFDVYNNKNNLIV
-765 IHDFETKEKAEDAA
+765 IHDFKSEEKAEDTA
-779 LKITVKNPELR
+779 LKITVQIPELR

-795 VALSSQYKNILIY
+795 VALSSQYKNMLIY
-808 KTLDLN
+808 KTLDLD

>member
-1 MKKSLKKV
+1 MKKVTTL
-9 ISLVIVILF
+9 LIVILF

-57 LKSYKEDF
+57 LKSYQEDF

-73 IESTKKIITVDGLEN
+73 IESTNKIITVDGLEN
-88 KNFLKAEEKAAKAI
+88 KSFLKAEEKAAKAI
-102 QKHSMLINGV
+102 QKHSMLIGGV

-119 EAYLM
+119 DAYLM
-124 LGKARY
+124 LGRARY
-130 LDQRYVQA
+130 LDQRYVPA
-138 IDAFNQVY
+138 IEAFNQVY

-154 WKESVIWKAR
+154 WKQSVIWKAR

-188 SIEIVAKA
+188 SSEIVAKA
-196 NSVLS
+196 YSVLS
-201 MAYLKLNKTSEA
+201 MAYLKLNKTNEA

-218 FAQRN
+218 IAQRN
-223 SEDKNHKARLLYI
+223 TKDKNHKARLLYI
-236 KGQLYEKQNETD
+236 KGQLYEKQNEID
-248 SAKTTFNKILNFKRK
+248 SAKNSFNKILNFKRK

-268 FINAKV
+268 YINAKIKA
-274 RTLLYSSSSESEKEF
+274 LLYSESLNSKKEF

-312 LFSNDSVAMAKNF
+312 LFSTGSVAMAKNF
-325 LNLSIK
+325 LNMSIK
-331 ENPSDKKLKSKAY
+331 ENPADKKLKSKAY

-402 SLIRI
+402 SLIRL
-407 SSYNKKKLDK
+407 SSYDKKKLDE
-417 ILKSISLENKQQS
+417 ILKSISTENKQQS
-430 EKSNPIK
+430 EKSSSNEV
-437 ARQDV
+437 RQDRV
-442 AFKKTD
+442 FKKTN
-448 FYFYNDKIVTLGIES
+448 FYFYNDKIVAFGIKS
-463 FKTVWGNRERNT
+463 FKSVWGNRERNT

-482 ILKKNISSN
+482 ILKN
-491 NISSEENASEVVSE
+491 NISSDNTANEEGSNKPVSE
-505 NETQFLALYKDI
+505 NETQFLELYKDI
-517 PFSEFQKDSL
+517 PFSEFKKDSL
-527 NNLMDLSKLEL
+527 NNIIDLSKLEL
-538 AELYVFKYKNY
+538 AELYTLKYKNY
-549 KLAETVLIQYL
+549 KLGETVLTQYL
-560 SKHLNSNRATKAKY
+560 SKDPNSNRATKAKY

-587 YIEIKKDI
+587 YIKIKEDI

-606 ILLKDPNILMDENKS
+606 ILLKDPDMLMDENKS

-644 DLNIDIVEKEGI
+644 DLNIDIVEKEEI

-675 KYTELLKEISKKYSD
+675 KYTELLKEISKKYLE
-690 NKTAIDLK
+690 NKTAIDLN
-698 KTVSMIDR
+698 KTISMIGR
-706 KWKKPSSLKASKGFK
+706 KWKTPISLKASKDFK
-721 LIFIVS
+721 LIFIVNNS
-727 NTDFNKSELSKIK
+727 DLNKSEILKINNK
-740 SRIISDLNNNRV
+740 ISTELNSINRV
-752 SFDVYNYQNKLLV
+752 SFDVYNNKNNLIV
-765 IHDFETKEKAEDAA
+765 IHDFKSEEKAEDTA
-779 LKITVKNPELR
+779 LKITVQIPELR

-795 VALSSQYKNILIY
+795 VALSSQYKNMLIY
-808 KTLDLN
+808 KTLDLD

>member
-1 MKKSLKKV
+1 M
-9 ISLVIVILF
+9 
-18 LGCSTQKNK
+18 GCSTQKNK

-73 IESTKKIITVDGLEN
+73 IESTNKIITVDGLEN
-88 KNFLKAEEKAAKAI
+88 KSFLKAEEKAAKAI
-102 QKHSMLINGV
+102 QKHSMLISGV

-188 SIEIVAKA
+188 SSEIVAKA

-274 RTLLYSSSSESEKEF
+274 RTLLYSNSSQSEKEF

-312 LFSNDSVAMAKNF
+312 LFSVDSVAMAKNF

-475 YWRSEKS
+475 YWRSEK
-482 ILKKNISSN
+482 
-491 NISSEENASEVVSE
+491 
-505 NETQFLALYKDI
+505 
-517 PFSEFQKDSL
+517 
-527 NNLMDLSKLEL
+527 
-538 AELYVFKYKNY
+538 
-549 KLAETVLIQYL
+549 
-560 SKHLNSNRATKAKY
+560 
-574 LLYKLYKIQNNEK
+574 
-587 YIEIKKDI
+587 
-595 IASDSLSRFAK
+595 
-606 ILLKDPNILMDENKS
+606 
-621 LALRDS
+621 
-627 LAKMFNNQ
+627 
-635 DFEKIIKSV
+635 
-644 DLNIDIVEKEGI
+644 
-656 KVDLELLRAQSYGR
+656 
-670 LEGIE
+670 
-675 KYTELLKEISKKYSD
+675 
-690 NKTAIDLK
+690 
-698 KTVSMIDR
+698 
-706 KWKKPSSLKASKGFK
+706 
-721 LIFIVS
+721 
-727 NTDFNKSELSKIK
+727 
-740 SRIISDLNNNRV
+740 
-752 SFDVYNYQNKLLV
+752 
-765 IHDFETKEKAEDAA
+765 
-779 LKITVKNPELR
+779 
-790 LKNNF
+790 
-795 VALSSQYKNILIY
+795 
-808 KTLDLN
+808 

>member
-1 MKKSLKKV
+1 MKKLTT
-9 ISLVIVILF
+9 LLIVILF

-57 LKSYKEDF
+57 LKSYQEDF

-73 IESTKKIITVDGLEN
+73 IESTDKIITVDGLEN
-88 KNFLKAEEKAAKAI
+88 KSFLKAEEKAAKAI
-102 QKHSMLINGV
+102 QKHSMLIGGV

-119 EAYLM
+119 DAYLM
-124 LGKARY
+124 LGRARY
-130 LDQRYVQA
+130 LDQRYVPA

-154 WKESVIWKAR
+154 WKQSVIWKAR

-188 SIEIVAKA
+188 SSEIVAKA
-196 NSVLS
+196 YSVLS
-201 MAYLKLNKTSEA
+201 MAYLKLNKTNEA

-218 FAQRN
+218 IAQRN
-223 SEDKNHKARLLYI
+223 TKDKNHKARLLYI
-236 KGQLYEKQNETD
+236 KGQLYEKQNEID
-248 SAKTTFNKILNFKRK
+248 SAKNSFNKILNFKRK

-268 FINAKV
+268 YINAKIKA
-274 RTLLYSSSSESEKEF
+274 LLYSESLNSKKEF

-312 LFSNDSVAMAKNF
+312 LFSTGSVAMAKNF
-325 LNLSIK
+325 LNMSIK
-331 ENPSDKKLKSKAY
+331 ENPADKKLKSKAY

-402 SLIRI
+402 SLIRL
-407 SSYNKKKLDK
+407 SSYDKKKLDE
-417 ILKSISLENKQQS
+417 ILKSISTENKQQS
-430 EKSNPIK
+430 EKSSSNEV
-437 ARQDV
+437 RQDRV
-442 AFKKTD
+442 FKKTN
-448 FYFYNDKIVTLGIES
+448 FYFYNDKIVAFGIKS
-463 FKTVWGNRERNT
+463 FKSVWGNRERNT

-482 ILKKNISSN
+482 ILKN
-491 NISSEENASEVVSE
+491 NISSDNTGKEEGSNKPVSE
-505 NETQFLALYKDI
+505 NETQFLELYKDI
-517 PFSEFQKDSL
+517 PFSEFKKDSL
-527 NNLMDLSKLEL
+527 NNLIDLSKLEL
-538 AELYVFKYKNY
+538 AELYTLKYKNY
-549 KLAETVLIQYL
+549 KLGETVLTQYL
-560 SKHLNSNRATKAKY
+560 SKDPNSNRATKAKY

-587 YIEIKKDI
+587 YIKIKEDI

-606 ILLKDPNILMDENKS
+606 ILLKDPDMLMDENKS

-635 DFEKIIKSV
+635 DFQKIIKSV
-644 DLNIDIVEKEGI
+644 DLNIDIVEKEEI

-675 KYTELLKEISKKYSD
+675 KYTELLKEISKKYSE
-690 NKTAIDLK
+690 NKTAIDLN
-698 KTVSMIDR
+698 KTISMIGR
-706 KWKKPSSLKASKGFK
+706 KWKTPISLKASKDFK
-721 LIFIVS
+721 LIFIVNNS
-727 NTDFNKSELSKIK
+727 DLNKSEILKINSKI
-740 SRIISDLNNNRV
+740 STELNSINRV
-752 SFDVYNYQNKLLV
+752 SFDVYNYKNNLIV
-765 IHDFETKEKAEDAA
+765 IHDFKSEEKAEDTA
-779 LKITVKNPELR
+779 LKITVQIPELR

-795 VALSSQYKNILIY
+795 VALSSQYKNMLIY
-808 KTLDLN
+808 KTLDLD

>member
-1 MKKSLKKV
+1 MKKLTT
-9 ISLVIVILF
+9 LLIVILF

-57 LKSYKEDF
+57 LKSYQEDF

-73 IESTKKIITVDGLEN
+73 IESTNKIITVDGLEN
-88 KNFLKAEEKAAKAI
+88 KSFLKAEEKAAKAI
-102 QKHSMLINGV
+102 QKHSMLIGGV

-119 EAYLM
+119 DAYLM
-124 LGKARY
+124 LGRARY
-130 LDQRYVQA
+130 LDQRYVPA
-138 IDAFNQVY
+138 IEAFNQVY

-154 WKESVIWKAR
+154 WKQSVIWKAR

-188 SIEIVAKA
+188 SSEIVAKA
-196 NSVLS
+196 YSVLS
-201 MAYLKLNKTSEA
+201 MAYLKLNKTNEA

-218 FAQRN
+218 IAQRN
-223 SEDKNHKARLLYI
+223 TKDKNHKARLLYI
-236 KGQLYEKQNETD
+236 KGQLYEKQNEID
-248 SAKTTFNKILNFKRK
+248 SAKNSFNKILNFKRK

-268 FINAKV
+268 YINAKIKA
-274 RTLLYSSSSESEKEF
+274 LLYSESLNSKKEF

-312 LFSNDSVAMAKNF
+312 LFSTGSVAMAKNF
-325 LNLSIK
+325 LNMSIK
-331 ENPSDKKLKSKAY
+331 ENPADKKLKSKAY

-402 SLIRI
+402 SLIRL
-407 SSYNKKKLDK
+407 SSYDKKKLDE
-417 ILKSISLENKQQS
+417 ILKSISTENKQQS
-430 EKSNPIK
+430 EKSSSNEV
-437 ARQDV
+437 RQDRV
-442 AFKKTD
+442 FKKTN
-448 FYFYNDKIVTLGIES
+448 FYFYNDKIVAFGIKS
-463 FKTVWGNRERNT
+463 FKSVWGNRERNT

-482 ILKKNISSN
+482 ILKN
-491 NISSEENASEVVSE
+491 NISSDNTANEEGSNKPVSE
-505 NETQFLALYKDI
+505 NETQFLELYKDI
-517 PFSEFQKDSL
+517 PFSEFKKDSL
-527 NNLMDLSKLEL
+527 NNIIDLSKLEL
-538 AELYVFKYKNY
+538 AELYTLKYKNY
-549 KLAETVLIQYL
+549 KLGETVLTQYL
-560 SKHLNSNRATKAKY
+560 SKDPNSNRATKAKY

-587 YIEIKKDI
+587 YIKIKEDI

-606 ILLKDPNILMDENKS
+606 ILLKDPDMLMDENKS

-644 DLNIDIVEKEGI
+644 DLNIDIVEKEEI

-675 KYTELLKEISKKYSD
+675 KYTELLKEISKKYSE
-690 NKTAIDLK
+690 NKTAIDLN
-698 KTVSMIDR
+698 KTISMIGR
-706 KWKKPSSLKASKGFK
+706 KWKTPISLKASKDFK
-721 LIFIVS
+721 LIFIVNNS
-727 NTDFNKSELSKIK
+727 DLNKSEILKINNK
-740 SRIISDLNNNRV
+740 ISTELNSINRV
-752 SFDVYNYQNKLLV
+752 SFDVYNNKNNLIV
-765 IHDFETKEKAEDAA
+765 IHDFKSEEKAEDTA
-779 LKITVKNPELR
+779 LKITVQIPELR

-795 VALSSQYKNILIY
+795 VALSSQYKNMLIY
-808 KTLDLN
+808 KTLDLD

>member
-1 MKKSLKKV
+1 MKKLTT
-9 ISLVIVILF
+9 LLIVILF

-57 LKSYKEDF
+57 LKSYQEDF

-73 IESTKKIITVDGLEN
+73 IESTNKIITVDGLEN
-88 KNFLKAEEKAAKAI
+88 KSFLKAEEKAAKAI
-102 QKHSMLINGV
+102 QKHSMLIGGV

-119 EAYLM
+119 DAYLM
-124 LGKARY
+124 LGRARY
-130 LDQRYVQA
+130 LDQRYVPA

-154 WKESVIWKAR
+154 WKQSVIWKAR

-188 SIEIVAKA
+188 SSEIVAKA
-196 NSVLS
+196 YSVLS
-201 MAYLKLNKTSEA
+201 MAYLKLNKTNEA

-218 FAQRN
+218 IAQRN
-223 SEDKNHKARLLYI
+223 TKDKNHKARLLYI
-236 KGQLYEKQNETD
+236 KGQLYEKQNEID
-248 SAKTTFNKILNFKRK
+248 SAKNSFNKILNFKRK

-268 FINAKV
+268 YINAKIKA
-274 RTLLYSSSSESEKEF
+274 LLYSESLNSKKEF

-312 LFSNDSVAMAKNF
+312 LFSTGSVAMAKNF
-325 LNLSIK
+325 LNMSIK
-331 ENPSDKKLKSKAY
+331 ENPADKKLKSKAY

-402 SLIRI
+402 SLIRL
-407 SSYNKKKLDK
+407 SSYDKKKLDE
-417 ILKSISLENKQQS
+417 ILKSISTENKQQS
-430 EKSNPIK
+430 EKSSSNEV
-437 ARQDV
+437 RQDRV
-442 AFKKTD
+442 FKKTN
-448 FYFYNDKIVTLGIES
+448 FYFYNDKIVAFGIKS
-463 FKTVWGNRERNT
+463 FKSVWGNRERNT

-482 ILKKNISSN
+482 ILKN
-491 NISSEENASEVVSE
+491 NISSDNTANEEGSNKPVSE
-505 NETQFLALYKDI
+505 NETQFLELYKDI
-517 PFSEFQKDSL
+517 PFSEFKKDSL
-527 NNLMDLSKLEL
+527 NNLIDLSKLEL
-538 AELYVFKYKNY
+538 AELYTLKYKNY
-549 KLAETVLIQYL
+549 KLGETVLTQYL
-560 SKHLNSNRATKAKY
+560 SKDPNSNRATKAKY

-587 YIEIKKDI
+587 YIKIKEDI

-606 ILLKDPNILMDENKS
+606 ILLKDPDMLMDENKS

-644 DLNIDIVEKEGI
+644 DLNIDIVEKEEI

-675 KYTELLKEISKKYSD
+675 KYTELLKEISKKYSE
-690 NKTAIDLK
+690 NKTAIDLN
-698 KTVSMIDR
+698 KTISMIGR
-706 KWKKPSSLKASKGFK
+706 KWKTPISLKASKDFK
-721 LIFIVS
+721 LIFIVNNS
-727 NTDFNKSELSKIK
+727 DLNKSEILKINSKI
-740 SRIISDLNNNRV
+740 STELNSINRV
-752 SFDVYNYQNKLLV
+752 SFDVYNYKNNLIV
-765 IHDFETKEKAEDAA
+765 IHDFKSEEKAEDTA
-779 LKITVKNPELR
+779 LKITVQIPELR

-795 VALSSQYKNILIY
+795 VALSSQYKNMLIY
-808 KTLDLN
+808 KTLDLD

>member
-1 MKKSLKKV
+1 MKKV
-9 ISLVIVILF
+9 TSLVIVILF

-57 LKSYKEDF
+57 LKSYQEDF

-73 IESTKKIITVDGLEN
+73 IESTDKIITVDGLEN
-88 KNFLKAEEKAAKAI
+88 KSFLKAEEKAAKAI
-102 QKHSMLINGV
+102 QKHSMLIGGV

-119 EAYLM
+119 DAYLM
-124 LGKARY
+124 LGRARY

-146 KLNIDNQA
+146 KLNIENEV
-154 WKESVIWKAR
+154 WKRSVIWKAR

-188 SIEIVAKA
+188 SSEIVAKA
-196 NSVLS
+196 YSVLS
-201 MAYLKLNKTSEA
+201 MAYLKLNKTNEA

-218 FAQRN
+218 IAQRN
-223 SEDKNHKARLLYI
+223 TKDKNHKARLLYI
-236 KGQLYEKQNETD
+236 KGQLYEKQNEID
-248 SAKTTFNKILNFKRK
+248 SAKNSFNKILNFKRK

-268 FINAKV
+268 YINAKV
-274 RTLLYSSSSESEKEF
+274 KALLYSESLNSKKEF

-312 LFSNDSVAMAKNF
+312 LFSTGSVAMAKNF
-325 LNLSIK
+325 LNMSIK
-331 ENPSDKKLKSKAY
+331 ENPGDKKLKSKAY

-396 NLIFYD
+396 SLIFYD
-402 SLIRI
+402 SLIRL
-407 SSYNKKKLDK
+407 SSYDKKKLDE
-417 ILKSISLENKQQS
+417 ILKSISTENKQQS
-430 EKSNPIK
+430 EKSNSNEV
-437 ARQDV
+437 RQDRV
-442 AFKKTD
+442 FKKTN
-448 FYFYNDKIVTLGIES
+448 FYFYNDKIVAFGIKS
-463 FKTVWGNRERNT
+463 FKSVWGNRERNT

-482 ILKKNISSN
+482 ILKN
-491 NISSEENASEVVSE
+491 NISSDNTANEEGSNKPVSE
-505 NETQFLALYKDI
+505 NETQFLELYKDI
-517 PFSEFQKDSL
+517 PFSEFKKDSL
-527 NNLMDLSKLEL
+527 NNLIDLSKLEL
-538 AELYVFKYKNY
+538 AELYTFKYKNY
-549 KLAETVLIQYL
+549 KLGETVLTQYL
-560 SKHLNSNRATKAKY
+560 SKDPNSNRATKAKY

-587 YIEIKKDI
+587 YIKIKEDI

-606 ILLKDPNILMDENKS
+606 ILLKDPDMLMDENKS

-644 DLNIDIVEKEGI
+644 DLNIDIVEKEEI

-675 KYTELLKEISKKYSD
+675 KYTELLKEISKKYSE
-690 NKTAIDLK
+690 NKTAIDLN
-698 KTVSMIDR
+698 KTISMIGR
-706 KWKKPSSLKASKGFK
+706 KWKTPISLKASKDFK
-721 LIFIVS
+721 LIFIVNNS
-727 NTDFNKSELSKIK
+727 DLNKSEILKINNK
-740 SRIISDLNNNRV
+740 ISTELNSINRV
-752 SFDVYNYQNKLLV
+752 SFDVYNYKNNLIV
-765 IHDFETKEKAEDAA
+765 IHDFKSEEKAEDTA
-779 LKITVKNPELR
+779 LKITVQIPELR

-795 VALSSQYKNILIY
+795 VALSSQYKNMLIY
-808 KTLDLN
+808 KTLDLD

>member
-1 MKKSLKKV
+1 MKKLTK
-9 ISLVIVILF
+9 LLIVILF

-57 LKSYKEDF
+57 LKSYREDF

-73 IESTKKIITVDGLEN
+73 IESTDKIITVDGLEN
-88 KNFLKAEEKAAKAI
+88 KSFLKAEEKAAKAI
-102 QKHSMLINGV
+102 QKHSMLIGGV

-119 EAYLM
+119 DAYLM
-124 LGKARY
+124 LGRARY

-146 KLNIDNQA
+146 KLNIENEV
-154 WKESVIWKAR
+154 WKRSVIWKAR

-188 SIEIVAKA
+188 SSEIVAKA
-196 NSVLS
+196 YSVLS
-201 MAYLKLNKTSEA
+201 MAYLKLNKTNEA

-218 FAQRN
+218 IAQRN
-223 SEDKNHKARLLYI
+223 TKDKNHKARLLYI
-236 KGQLYEKQNETD
+236 KGQLYEKQNEID
-248 SAKTTFNKILNFKRK
+248 SAKNSFNKILNFKRK

-268 FINAKV
+268 YMNAKV
-274 RTLLYSSSSESEKEF
+274 KALLYSESLNSKKEF

-312 LFSNDSVAMAKNF
+312 LFSTGSVAMAKNF
-325 LNLSIK
+325 LNMSIK
-331 ENPSDKKLKSKAY
+331 ENPADKKLKSKAY

-402 SLIRI
+402 SLIRL
-407 SSYNKKKLDK
+407 SSYDKKKLDE
-417 ILKSISLENKQQS
+417 ILKSISTENKQQS
-430 EKSNPIK
+430 EKSSSNEV
-437 ARQDV
+437 RQDRV
-442 AFKKTD
+442 FKKTN
-448 FYFYNDKIVTLGIES
+448 FYFYNDKIVAFGIKS
-463 FKTVWGNRERNT
+463 FKSVWGNRERNT

-482 ILKKNISSN
+482 ILKN
-491 NISSEENASEVVSE
+491 NISSDNTANEEGSNKPVSE
-505 NETQFLALYKDI
+505 NETQFLELYKDI
-517 PFSEFQKDSL
+517 PFSEFKKDSL
-527 NNLMDLSKLEL
+527 NNLIDLSKLEL
-538 AELYVFKYKNY
+538 AELYTLKYKNY
-549 KLAETVLIQYL
+549 KLGETVLTQYL
-560 SKHLNSNRATKAKY
+560 SKDPNSNRATKAKY

-587 YIEIKKDI
+587 YIKIKEDI

-606 ILLKDPNILMDENKS
+606 ILLKDPDMLMDENKS

-644 DLNIDIVEKEGI
+644 DLNIDIVEKEEI

-675 KYTELLKEISKKYSD
+675 KYTELLKEISKKYSE
-690 NKTAIDLK
+690 NKTAIDLN
-698 KTVSMIDR
+698 KTISMIGR
-706 KWKKPSSLKASKGFK
+706 KWKTPISLKASKDFK
-721 LIFIVS
+721 LIFIVNNS
-727 NTDFNKSELSKIK
+727 DLNKSEILKINSKI
-740 SRIISDLNNNRV
+740 STELNSINRV
-752 SFDVYNYQNKLLV
+752 SFDVYNYKNNLIV
-765 IHDFETKEKAEDAA
+765 IHDFKSEEKAEDTA
-779 LKITVKNPELR
+779 LKITVQIPELR

-795 VALSSQYKNILIY
+795 VALSSQYKNMLIY

>member
-1 MKKSLKKV
+1 MKKV
-9 ISLVIVILF
+9 TSLVIIILF

-491 NISSEENASEVVSE
+491 NISSEENASEVISE

-549 KLAETVLIQYL
+549 KLGETVLIQYL
-560 SKHLNSNRATKAKY
+560 SKDLNSNRATKAKY

>member
-1 MKKSLKKV
+1 MKKLTT
-9 ISLVIVILF
+9 LLIVILF

-57 LKSYKEDF
+57 LKSYQEDF

-73 IESTKKIITVDGLEN
+73 IESTNKIITVDGLEN
-88 KNFLKAEEKAAKAI
+88 KSFLKAEEKAAKAI
-102 QKHSMLINGV
+102 QKHSMLIGGV

-119 EAYLM
+119 DAYLM
-124 LGKARY
+124 LGRARY
-130 LDQRYVQA
+130 LDQRYVPA
-138 IDAFNQVY
+138 IEAFNQVY

-154 WKESVIWKAR
+154 WKQSVIWKAR

-188 SIEIVAKA
+188 SSEIVAKA
-196 NSVLS
+196 YSVLS
-201 MAYLKLNKTSEA
+201 MAYLKLNKTNEA

-218 FAQRN
+218 IAQRN
-223 SEDKNHKARLLYI
+223 TKDKNHKARLLYI
-236 KGQLYEKQNETD
+236 KGQLYEKQNEID
-248 SAKTTFNKILNFKRK
+248 SAKNSFNKILNFKRK

-268 FINAKV
+268 YINAKV
-274 RTLLYSSSSESEKEF
+274 KALLYSESLNSKKEF

-312 LFSNDSVAMAKNF
+312 LFSTGSVAMAKNF
-325 LNLSIK
+325 LNMSIK
-331 ENPSDKKLKSKAY
+331 ENPADKKLKSKAY

-402 SLIRI
+402 SLIRL
-407 SSYNKKKLDK
+407 SSYDKKKLDE
-417 ILKSISLENKQQS
+417 ILKSISTENKQQS
-430 EKSNPIK
+430 EKSSSNEV
-437 ARQDV
+437 RQDRV
-442 AFKKTD
+442 FKKTN
-448 FYFYNDKIVTLGIES
+448 FYFYNDKIVAFGIKS
-463 FKTVWGNRERNT
+463 FKSVWGNRERNT

-482 ILKKNISSN
+482 ILKN
-491 NISSEENASEVVSE
+491 NISSDNTANEEGSNKPVSE
-505 NETQFLALYKDI
+505 NETQFLELYKDI
-517 PFSEFQKDSL
+517 PFSEFKKDSL
-527 NNLMDLSKLEL
+527 NNIIDLSKLEL
-538 AELYVFKYKNY
+538 AELYTLKYKNY
-549 KLAETVLIQYL
+549 KLGETVLTQYL
-560 SKHLNSNRATKAKY
+560 SKDPNSNRATKAKY

-587 YIEIKKDI
+587 YIKIKEDI

-606 ILLKDPNILMDENKS
+606 ILLKDPDMLMDENKS

-644 DLNIDIVEKEGI
+644 DLNIDIVEKEEI

-675 KYTELLKEISKKYSD
+675 KYTELLKEISKKYSE
-690 NKTAIDLK
+690 NKTAIDLN
-698 KTVSMIDR
+698 KTISMIGR
-706 KWKKPSSLKASKGFK
+706 KWKTPISLKASKDFK
-721 LIFIVS
+721 LIFIVNNS
-727 NTDFNKSELSKIK
+727 DLNKSEILKINNK
-740 SRIISDLNNNRV
+740 ISTELNSINRV
-752 SFDVYNYQNKLLV
+752 SFDVYNNKNNLIV
-765 IHDFETKEKAEDAA
+765 IHDFKSEEKAEDTA
-779 LKITVKNPELR
+779 LKITVQIPELR

-795 VALSSQYKNILIY
+795 VALSSQYKNMLIY
-808 KTLDLN
+808 KTLDLD

>member
-1 MKKSLKKV
+1 MKKV
-9 ISLVIVILF
+9 TSLVIIILF

-312 LFSNDSVAMAKNF
+312 LFSNNSVAMAKNF

-560 SKHLNSNRATKAKY
+560 SKDLNSNRATKAKY

-587 YIEIKKDI
+587 YIEIKEDI

-606 ILLKDPNILMDENKS
+606 ILLKDPNILMDEIKS

>member
-1 MKKSLKKV
+1 MKKVTTL
-9 ISLVIVILF
+9 LIVILF

-57 LKSYKEDF
+57 LKSYQEDF

-73 IESTKKIITVDGLEN
+73 IESTDKIITVDGLEN
-88 KNFLKAEEKAAKAI
+88 KSFLKAEEKAAKAI
-102 QKHSMLINGV
+102 QKHSMLIGGV

-119 EAYLM
+119 DAYLM
-124 LGKARY
+124 LGRARY

-146 KLNIDNQA
+146 KLNIENEV
-154 WKESVIWKAR
+154 WKRSVIWKAR

-188 SIEIVAKA
+188 SSEIVAKA
-196 NSVLS
+196 YSVLS
-201 MAYLKLNKTSEA
+201 MAYLKLNKTNEA

-218 FAQRN
+218 IAQRN
-223 SEDKNHKARLLYI
+223 TKDKNHKARLLYI
-236 KGQLYEKQNETD
+236 KGQLYEKQNEID
-248 SAKTTFNKILNFKRK
+248 SAKNSFNKILNFKRK

-268 FINAKV
+268 YINAKV
-274 RTLLYSSSSESEKEF
+274 KALLYSESLNSKKEF

-312 LFSNDSVAMAKNF
+312 LFSTGSVAMAKNF
-325 LNLSIK
+325 LNMSIK
-331 ENPSDKKLKSKAY
+331 ENPADKKLKSKAY

-402 SLIRI
+402 SLIRL
-407 SSYNKKKLDK
+407 SSYDKKKLDE
-417 ILKSISLENKQQS
+417 ILKSISTENKQQS
-430 EKSNPIK
+430 EKSSSNEV
-437 ARQDV
+437 RQDRV
-442 AFKKTD
+442 FKKTN
-448 FYFYNDKIVTLGIES
+448 FYFYNDKIVAFGIKS
-463 FKTVWGNRERNT
+463 FKSVWGNRERNT

-482 ILKKNISSN
+482 ILKN
-491 NISSEENASEVVSE
+491 NISSDNTANEEGSNKPVSE
-505 NETQFLALYKDI
+505 NETQFLELYKDI
-517 PFSEFQKDSL
+517 PFSEFKKDSL
-527 NNLMDLSKLEL
+527 NNIIDLSKLEL
-538 AELYVFKYKNY
+538 AELYTLKYKNY
-549 KLAETVLIQYL
+549 KLGETVLTQYL
-560 SKHLNSNRATKAKY
+560 SKDPNSNRATKAKY

-587 YIEIKKDI
+587 YIKIKEDI

-606 ILLKDPNILMDENKS
+606 ILLKDPDMLMDENKS

-644 DLNIDIVEKEGI
+644 DLNIDIVEKEEI

-675 KYTELLKEISKKYSD
+675 KYTELLKEISKKYLE
-690 NKTAIDLK
+690 NKTAIDLN
-698 KTVSMIDR
+698 KTISMIGR
-706 KWKKPSSLKASKGFK
+706 KWKTPISLKASKDFK
-721 LIFIVS
+721 LIFIVNNS
-727 NTDFNKSELSKIK
+727 DLNKSEILKINNK
-740 SRIISDLNNNRV
+740 ISTELNSINRV
-752 SFDVYNYQNKLLV
+752 SFDVYNNKNNLIV
-765 IHDFETKEKAEDAA
+765 IHDFKSEEKAEDTA
-779 LKITVKNPELR
+779 LKITVQIPELR

-795 VALSSQYKNILIY
+795 VALSSQYKNMLIY
-808 KTLDLN
+808 KTLDLD

>member
-1 MKKSLKKV
+1 M
-9 ISLVIVILF
+9 
-18 LGCSTQKNK
+18 GCSTQKNK

-57 LKSYKEDF
+57 LKSYQEDF

-73 IESTKKIITVDGLEN
+73 IESTDKIITVDGLEN
-88 KNFLKAEEKAAKAI
+88 KSFLKAEEKAAKAI
-102 QKHSMLINGV
+102 QKHSMLIGGV

-119 EAYLM
+119 DAYLM
-124 LGKARY
+124 LGRARY

-146 KLNIDNQA
+146 KLNIENEV
-154 WKESVIWKAR
+154 WKRSVIWKAR

-188 SIEIVAKA
+188 SSEIVAKA
-196 NSVLS
+196 YSVLS
-201 MAYLKLNKTSEA
+201 MAYLKLNKTNEA

-218 FAQRN
+218 IAQRN
-223 SEDKNHKARLLYI
+223 TKDKNHKARLLYI
-236 KGQLYEKQNETD
+236 KGQLYEKQNEID
-248 SAKTTFNKILNFKRK
+248 SAKNSFNKILNFKRK

-268 FINAKV
+268 YINAKV
-274 RTLLYSSSSESEKEF
+274 KALLYSESLNSKKEF

-312 LFSNDSVAMAKNF
+312 LFSTGSVAMAKNF
-325 LNLSIK
+325 LNMSIK
-331 ENPSDKKLKSKAY
+331 ENPADKKLKSKAY

-402 SLIRI
+402 SLIRL
-407 SSYNKKKLDK
+407 SSYDKKKLDE
-417 ILKSISLENKQQS
+417 ILKSISTENKQQS
-430 EKSNPIK
+430 EKSSSNEV
-437 ARQDV
+437 RQDRV
-442 AFKKTD
+442 FKKTN
-448 FYFYNDKIVTLGIES
+448 FYFYNDKIVAFGIKS
-463 FKTVWGNRERNT
+463 FKSVWGNRERNT

-482 ILKKNISSN
+482 ILKN
-491 NISSEENASEVVSE
+491 NISSDNTANEEGSNKPVSE
-505 NETQFLALYKDI
+505 NETQFLELYKDI
-517 PFSEFQKDSL
+517 PFSEFKKDSL
-527 NNLMDLSKLEL
+527 NNIIDLSKLEL
-538 AELYVFKYKNY
+538 AELYTLKYKNY
-549 KLAETVLIQYL
+549 KLGETVLTQYL
-560 SKHLNSNRATKAKY
+560 SKDPNSNRATKAKY

-587 YIEIKKDI
+587 YIKIKEDI

-606 ILLKDPNILMDENKS
+606 ILLKDPDMLMDENKS

-635 DFEKIIKSV
+635 DFQKIIKSV
-644 DLNIDIVEKEGI
+644 DLNIDIVEKEEI

-675 KYTELLKEISKKYSD
+675 KYTELLKEISKKYSE
-690 NKTAIDLK
+690 NKTAIDLN
-698 KTVSMIDR
+698 KTISMIGR
-706 KWKKPSSLKASKGFK
+706 KWKTPISLKASKDFK
-721 LIFIVS
+721 LIFIVNNS
-727 NTDFNKSELSKIK
+727 DLNKSEILKINNK
-740 SRIISDLNNNRV
+740 ISTELNSINRV
-752 SFDVYNYQNKLLV
+752 SFDVYNNKNNLIV
-765 IHDFETKEKAEDAA
+765 IHDFKSEEKAEDTA
-779 LKITVKNPELR
+779 LKITVQIPELR

-795 VALSSQYKNILIY
+795 VALSSQYKNMLIY
-808 KTLDLN
+808 KTLDLD

>member
-1 MKKSLKKV
+1 MKKLTK
-9 ISLVIVILF
+9 LLIVILF

-37 STFNVLFNG
+37 SNFNVLFNG

-57 LKSYKEDF
+57 LKSYQEDF

-73 IESTKKIITVDGLEN
+73 IESTDKIITVDGLEN
-88 KNFLKAEEKAAKAI
+88 KSFLKAEEKAAKAI
-102 QKHSMLINGV
+102 QKHSMLIGGV

-119 EAYLM
+119 DAYLM
-124 LGKARY
+124 LGRARY

-146 KLNIDNQA
+146 KLNIENEV
-154 WKESVIWKAR
+154 WKRSVIWKAR

-188 SIEIVAKA
+188 SSEIVAKA
-196 NSVLS
+196 YSVLS
-201 MAYLKLNKTSEA
+201 MAYLKLNKTNEA

-218 FAQRN
+218 IAQRN
-223 SEDKNHKARLLYI
+223 AKDKNHKARLLYI
-236 KGQLYEKQNETD
+236 KGQLYEKQNEID
-248 SAKTTFNKILNFKRK
+248 SAKNSFNKILNFKRK

-268 FINAKV
+268 YINAKV
-274 RTLLYSSSSESEKEF
+274 KALLYSESLNSKKEF

-312 LFSNDSVAMAKNF
+312 LFSTGSVAMAKNF
-325 LNLSIK
+325 LNMSIK
-331 ENPSDKKLKSKAY
+331 ENPADKKLKSKAY

-402 SLIRI
+402 SLIRL
-407 SSYNKKKLDK
+407 SSYDKKKLDE
-417 ILKSISLENKQQS
+417 ILKSISTENKQQS
-430 EKSNPIK
+430 EKSNSNEV
-437 ARQDV
+437 RQDRV
-442 AFKKTD
+442 FKKTN
-448 FYFYNDKIVTLGIES
+448 FYFYNDKIVAFGIKS
-463 FKTVWGNRERNT
+463 FKSVWGNRERNT

-482 ILKKNISSN
+482 ILKNKISSDN
-491 NISSEENASEVVSE
+491 TGKEEGSNKPVSE
-505 NETQFLALYKDI
+505 NETQFLELYKDI
-517 PFSEFQKDSL
+517 PFSEFKKDSL
-527 NNLMDLSKLEL
+527 NNLIDLSKLEL
-538 AELYVFKYKNY
+538 AELYTLKYKNY
-549 KLAETVLIQYL
+549 KLGETVLTQYL
-560 SKHLNSNRATKAKY
+560 SKDPNSNRATKAKY

-587 YIEIKKDI
+587 YIKIKEDI

-606 ILLKDPNILMDENKS
+606 ILLKDPDMLMDENKS

-644 DLNIDIVEKEGI
+644 DLNIDIVEKEEI

-675 KYTELLKEISKKYSD
+675 KYTELLKEISKKYSE
-690 NKTAIDLK
+690 NKTAIDLN
-698 KTVSMIDR
+698 KTISMIGR
-706 KWKKPSSLKASKGFK
+706 KWKTPISLKASKDFK
-721 LIFIVS
+721 LIFIVNNS
-727 NTDFNKSELSKIK
+727 DLNKSEILKINSKI
-740 SRIISDLNNNRV
+740 STELNSINRV
-752 SFDVYNYQNKLLV
+752 SFDVYNYKNNLIV
-765 IHDFETKEKAEDAA
+765 IHDFKSEEKAEDTA
-779 LKITVKNPELR
+779 LKITVQIPELR

-795 VALSSQYKNILIY
+795 VALSSQYKNMLIY
-808 KTLDLN
+808 KTLDLD

>member
-1 MKKSLKKV
+1 MKKLTK
-9 ISLVIVILF
+9 LLIVILF

-37 STFNVLFNG
+37 SNFNVLFNG

-57 LKSYKEDF
+57 LKSYQEDF

-73 IESTKKIITVDGLEN
+73 IESTDKIITVDGLEN
-88 KNFLKAEEKAAKAI
+88 KSFLKAEEKAAKAI
-102 QKHSMLINGV
+102 QKHSMLIGGV

-124 LGKARY
+124 LGIARY

-146 KLNIDNQA
+146 KLNIENEV
-154 WKESVIWKAR
+154 WKRSVIWKAR

-175 VELLQELLKNKKN
+175 VELLQGLLKNKKN
-188 SIEIVAKA
+188 SSEIVAKA
-196 NSVLS
+196 YSVLS
-201 MAYLKLNKTSEA
+201 MAYLKLNKTNEA

-218 FAQRN
+218 IAQRN
-223 SEDKNHKARLLYI
+223 AKDKNHKARLLYI
-236 KGQLYEKQNETD
+236 KGQLYEKQNEID
-248 SAKTTFNKILNFKRK
+248 SAKNSFNKILNFKRK

-268 FINAKV
+268 YINAKV
-274 RTLLYSSSSESEKEF
+274 KALLYSESLNSKKEF

-312 LFSNDSVAMAKNF
+312 LFSTGSVAMAKNF
-325 LNLSIK
+325 LNMSIK
-331 ENPSDKKLKSKAY
+331 ENPADKKLKSKAY

-402 SLIRI
+402 SLIRL
-407 SSYNKKKLDK
+407 SSYDKKKLDE
-417 ILKSISLENKQQS
+417 ILKSISTENKQQS
-430 EKSNPIK
+430 EKSNSNEV
-437 ARQDV
+437 RQDRV
-442 AFKKTD
+442 FKKTN
-448 FYFYNDKIVTLGIES
+448 FYFYNDKIVAFGIKS
-463 FKTVWGNRERNT
+463 FKSVWGNRERNT

-482 ILKKNISSN
+482 ILKN
-491 NISSEENASEVVSE
+491 NISSDNTGKEEGSNKPVSE
-505 NETQFLALYKDI
+505 NETQFLELYKDI
-517 PFSEFQKDSL
+517 PFSEFKKDSL
-527 NNLMDLSKLEL
+527 NNLIDLSKLEL
-538 AELYVFKYKNY
+538 AELYTLKYKNY
-549 KLAETVLIQYL
+549 KLGETVLTQYL
-560 SKHLNSNRATKAKY
+560 SKDPNSNRATKAKY

-587 YIEIKKDI
+587 YIKIKEDI

-606 ILLKDPNILMDENKS
+606 ILLKDPDMLMDENKS

-644 DLNIDIVEKEGI
+644 DLNIDIVEKEEI

-675 KYTELLKEISKKYSD
+675 KYTELLKEISKKYSE
-690 NKTAIDLK
+690 NKTAIDLN
-698 KTVSMIDR
+698 KTISMIGR
-706 KWKKPSSLKASKGFK
+706 KWKTPISLKASKDFK
-721 LIFIVS
+721 LIFIVNNS
-727 NTDFNKSELSKIK
+727 DLNKSEILKINSKI
-740 SRIISDLNNNRV
+740 STELNSINRV
-752 SFDVYNYQNKLLV
+752 SFDVYNYKNNLIV
-765 IHDFETKEKAEDAA
+765 IHDFKSEEKAEDTA
-779 LKITVKNPELR
+779 LKITVQIPELR

-795 VALSSQYKNILIY
+795 VALSSQYKNMLIY
-808 KTLDLN
+808 KTLDLD

>member
-1 MKKSLKKV
+1 MKKLTT
-9 ISLVIVILF
+9 LLIVILF

-57 LKSYKEDF
+57 LKSYQEDF

-73 IESTKKIITVDGLEN
+73 IESTNKIITVDGLEN
-88 KNFLKAEEKAAKAI
+88 KSFLKAEEKAAKAI
-102 QKHSMLINGV
+102 QKHSMLIGGV

-119 EAYLM
+119 DAYLM
-124 LGKARY
+124 LGRARY

-154 WKESVIWKAR
+154 WKQSVIWKAR

-188 SIEIVAKA
+188 SSEIVAKA
-196 NSVLS
+196 YSVLS
-201 MAYLKLNKTSEA
+201 MAYLKLNKTNEA

-218 FAQRN
+218 IAQRN
-223 SEDKNHKARLLYI
+223 TKDKNHKARLLYI
-236 KGQLYEKQNETD
+236 KGQLYEKQNEID
-248 SAKTTFNKILNFKRK
+248 SAKNSFNKILNFKRK

-268 FINAKV
+268 YINAKV
-274 RTLLYSSSSESEKEF
+274 KALLYSESLNSKKEF

-312 LFSNDSVAMAKNF
+312 LFSTGSVAMAKNF
-325 LNLSIK
+325 LNMSIK
-331 ENPSDKKLKSKAY
+331 ENPADKKLKSKAY

-402 SLIRI
+402 SLIRL
-407 SSYNKKKLDK
+407 SSYDKKKLDE
-417 ILKSISLENKQQS
+417 ILKSISTENKQQS
-430 EKSNPIK
+430 EKSSSNEV
-437 ARQDV
+437 RQDRV
-442 AFKKTD
+442 FKKTN
-448 FYFYNDKIVTLGIES
+448 FYFYNDKIVAFGIKS
-463 FKTVWGNRERNT
+463 FKSVWGNRERNT

-482 ILKKNISSN
+482 ILKN
-491 NISSEENASEVVSE
+491 NISSDNTANEEGSNKPVSE
-505 NETQFLALYKDI
+505 NETQFLELYKDI
-517 PFSEFQKDSL
+517 PFSEFKKDSL
-527 NNLMDLSKLEL
+527 NNIIDLSKLEL
-538 AELYVFKYKNY
+538 AELYTLKYKNY
-549 KLAETVLIQYL
+549 KLGETVLTQYL
-560 SKHLNSNRATKAKY
+560 SKDPNSNRATKAKY

-587 YIEIKKDI
+587 YIKIKEDI

-606 ILLKDPNILMDENKS
+606 ILLKDPDMLMDENKS

-644 DLNIDIVEKEGI
+644 DLNIDIVEKEEI

-675 KYTELLKEISKKYSD
+675 KYTELLKEISKKYSE
-690 NKTAIDLK
+690 NKTAIDLN
-698 KTVSMIDR
+698 KTISMIGR
-706 KWKKPSSLKASKGFK
+706 KWKTPISLKASKDFK
-721 LIFIVS
+721 LIFIVNNS
-727 NTDFNKSELSKIK
+727 DLNKSEILKINSKI
-740 SRIISDLNNNRV
+740 STELNSINRV
-752 SFDVYNYQNKLLV
+752 SFDVYNYKNNLIV
-765 IHDFETKEKAEDAA
+765 IHDFKSEEKAEDTA
-779 LKITVKNPELR
+779 LKITVQIPELR

-795 VALSSQYKNILIY
+795 VALSSQYKNMLIY
-808 KTLDLN
+808 KTLDLD